1 MNIQG
6 GGLSFDISGTNK
18 QLISVLNESKKAIQ
32 EFQGAA
38 VLGGKQMDGAFTRA
52 AQAIDKAFAQIDV
65 VVDTNKA
72 AIAELEAEYK
82 RLGVEASKAL
92 SAGHKEEAAAL
103 QTKQAQLREEITLR
117 QTVIDEAGKQADALL
132 REEQQLRKA
141 EEAARNNANAQTSLR
156 TQLRNVREQLGQME
170 EAGLRGTETFR
181 KLQQEARRLAN
192 AIGDAQTQARIF
204 SHDNAGLQGMIAG
217 LSGVAGAFST
227 AQGAVALFAG
237 ENENLQKIMLKVQ
250 ALMSITMGLQQVAN
264 ALNKDSA
271 FMLVTVAKAKEMLA
285 AANLKLA
292 GALGIS
298 TVAAQALM
306 ATLTLGLSAA
316 ITGIIYI
323 ISKLNSKQAEAKKAA
338 DEFNKKVAE
347 AAGKPIA
354 AYRALQAEWIQ
365 LTDNLKDREKWVQ
378 DNADKFND
386 LGYKVRNAK
395 EAEDLLIKNSAK
407 FVEAC
412 ILKAKALAAQNLAAE
427 KYQEIIKK
435 QAEIDAMPD
444 TVSQFVQTSS
454 GQYGGVTGYYIE
466 VANSAKARA
475 KQELTEMQDAAKTL
489 IEQQTQFTAQEQAIL
504 AQIGN
509 QAGQVVEGS
518 VAAAE
523 KELQRLRGL
532 YNDAATDA
540 ERSKLARQI
549 AAQQKEVDRLSL
561 KTSSGGSGGSGGN
574 GNNKDPFAEQLA
586 QRKTL
591 YEKYLKWITSSDETV
606 RNAAASEFAPLLK
619 EGSSYLQYL
628 ENQRAAIEAK
638 TAKTATDLKNLTTLN
653 NEIANA
659 TRESVISA
667 FDTQLQQELAQC
679 KTISE
684 MLATI
689 ERRRSELAGDN
700 SDVDNAKAEIL
711 NTAEADTRQQ
721 AKEETKAL
729 LQEYAGYLQEKI
741 DFEESYARNKE
752 LLTRRAAEASTEAER
767 RVAEAA
773 LAALEAKREEYAKRS
788 GNEQYDAL
796 LEEYQT
802 YQQQETAI
810 LERYAAQ
817 RALAEQQGNADM
829 IAAINTKQQTELSK
843 LAAQRLMASESWGQ
857 LFGDISRLST
867 TTINRLLND
876 INSRKINFSA
886 QFNPSDL
893 KAIND
898 QLQKAK
904 NELQTRNPFLALR
917 QSLSEL
923 RAAMKA
929 EKLLDSDDPFVKSL
943 EEKKKQYADYTDA
956 INISDA
962 TLAGSAK
969 QAFADYTDA
978 INISDAT
985 LAGSAKQAFADLLAE
1000 GSSYVDMLRRKI
1012 DTLNGLKIKGEL
1024 TIEGQK
1030 QLDILNAA
1038 LNKEQGTAKSVG
1050 AAFKEHFA
1058 DIGSSISFVS
1068 SCFGSV
1074 VSGIKKMGISM
1085 DEETE
1090 AILGDIGGMLDG
1102 ASQLSQGIATAN
1114 PLGIIQGSIGFLSS
1128 AFSLF
1133 NSRDRK
1139 AEKSIKKHEE
1149 AVTRLG
1155 RAYTALE
1162 HAVDNALG
1170 ETVYQNQNALIANL
1184 RQQQNEIY
1192 GMINDEKSKK
1202 HTDWGKVEEYQERI
1216 ADANRQ
1222 IEDIISEITKSITQT
1237 SAGELAN
1244 QLKDALMDAFE
1255 SGEDA
1260 AKAFGDIANDV
1271 LKNAVANALKL
1282 QFLEKP
1288 LQQAIK
1294 QLQKDMGFDEEGNGS
1309 FDGLTPEEQARF
1321 KEAVAAA
1328 GANFKNA
1335 MEMYKDLFAELD
1347 DSDPTSLSGAIKGA
1361 SQESIDLLAGQTNA
1375 VRQNQVV
1382 SIEIFRQQLTRLTSM
1397 DNRLGNIAASLLSI
1411 LSRLGIDDEEDLRS
1425 QGITD

>member
-6 GGLSFDISGTNK
+6 GGLSFEISGTNK
-18 QLISVLNESKKAIQ
+18 QLLSVLNESKKAIQ

-52 AQAIDKAFAQIDV
+52 AQAIDKAFANIDV
-65 VVDTNKA
+65 IVDTNKA
-72 AIAELEAEYK
+72 AITELENEYK
-82 RLGVEASKAL
+82 RLGAEASKAL

-141 EEAARNNANAQTSLR
+141 QEAAKNNATAQQSLR

-170 EAGLRGTETFR
+170 EAGLCGTETFR
-181 KLQQEARRLAN
+181 QLQKEAGRLAN

-217 LSGVAGAFST
+217 LSGVAGAFSA

-271 FMLVTVAKAKEMLA
+271 FMLTTVAKAKELLA

-306 ATLTLGLSAA
+306 ATLTLGLSVA
-316 ITGIIYI
+316 ITAVIAIIA
-323 ISKLNSKQAEAKKAA
+323 KLNSKQAEAKKAA

-354 AYRALQAEWIQ
+354 AYRALQAEWLS
-365 LTDNLKDREKWVQ
+365 LTGSLKDREKWVQ
-378 DNADKFND
+378 DNADKFSD

-395 EAEDLLIKNSAK
+395 EAEDLLIKNSGK

-412 ILKAKALAAQNLAAE
+412 IMKAKALAAQNLAAE

-466 VANSAKARA
+466 VANQAKAQARKELEDLQGEA
-475 KQELTEMQDAAKTL
+475 KKL
-489 IEQQTQFTAQEQAIL
+489 IEQQTKFTAEEQGIL

-540 ERSKLARQI
+540 ERSNLAKQI
-549 AAQQKEVDRLSL
+549 ATQQAEVERLSL
-561 KTSSGGSGGSGGN
+561 KTTSGGGGSN
-574 GNNKDPFAEQLA
+574 KEKDPFAEMLA
-586 QRKTL
+586 TRKGL

-619 EGSSYLQYL
+619 EGSSYLDYL
-628 ENQRAAIEAK
+628 EKQRAAIEAK
-638 TAKTATDLKNLTTLN
+638 ATKTAADLKNLTTLN
-653 NEIANA
+653 NEIANV

-667 FDTQLQQELAQC
+667 FDAQLQQELAQC
-679 KTISE
+679 KTLSE

-689 ERRRSELAGDN
+689 ERRRSELSGDN

-711 NTAEADTRQQ
+711 TAAENDAKEQ

-729 LQEYAGYLQEKI
+729 LNEYAAYLQEKI
-741 DFEESYARNKE
+741 DFEESYARNRE
-752 LLTRRAAEASTEAER
+752 LLTRRAAEATTDAER
-767 RVAEAA
+767 QVVEAA
-773 LAALEAKREEYAKRS
+773 LAALEAKRAEYNKRS
-788 GNEQYDAL
+788 GNEQYDTL
-796 LEEYQT
+796 LQEYQT

-810 LERYAAQ
+810 LEKYAAQ
-817 RALAEQQGNADM
+817 RALAEQQGNAAM
-829 IAAINTKQQTELSK
+829 IAQINAKQQTELSK

-857 LFGDISRLST
+857 LFSDISRLST

-876 INSRKINFSA
+876 INSRKVNLSA
-886 QFNPSDL
+886 EFNPADL

-929 EKLLDSDDPFVKSL
+929 DKLLDSDDPFVKSL

-956 INISDA
+956 INSSDT
-962 TLAGSAK
+962 TLAGAAK
-969 QAFADYTDA
+969 E
-978 INISDAT
+978 
-985 LAGSAKQAFADLLAE
+985 AFADLLAE

-1012 DTLNGLKIKGEL
+1012 ATLNGLKIKGEL
-1024 TIEGQK
+1024 TIEGQE

-1050 AAFKEHFA
+1050 AAIKENFA
-1058 DIGSSISFVS
+1058 DLGSSLTFVS

-1074 VSGIKKMGISM
+1074 VSGIKKMGLSM

-1090 AILGDIGGMLDG
+1090 TILNDIGGMLDG
-1102 ASQLSQGIATAN
+1102 ASQIATGIATAN
-1114 PLGIIQGSIGFLSS
+1114 PLSIIQGSIGFLSS
-1128 AFSLF
+1128 AFDLF

-1139 AEKSIKKHEE
+1139 AERSIKKHEE

-1170 ETVYQNQNALIANL
+1170 ETVYQNQSALIANL

-1222 IEDIISEITKSITQT
+1222 IQDIISEITKSITQT

-1244 QLKDALMDAFE
+1244 QLKDALMEAFE

-1260 AKAFGDIANDV
+1260 AKAFGDIANQV
-1271 LKNAVANALKL
+1271 LRNAVANALKL

-1288 LQQAIK
+1288 LQNAIK

-1321 KEAVAAA
+1321 KAAVAAA

-1335 MEMYKDLFAELD
+1335 MDMYKDLFAELD

-1382 SIEIFRQQLTRLTSM
+1382 SIEIFRQQLSRLTSM
-1397 DNRLGNIAASLLSI
+1397 DNRLGHIAGTLLSI
-1411 LSRLGIDDEEDLRS
+1411 LSRLGIDEGDDLRS

>member
-6 GGLSFDISGTNK
+6 GGLSFDISGNNK

-141 EEAARNNANAQTSLR
+141 EEAARNNANAQISLR

-170 EAGLRGTETFR
+170 EAGLRGTDTFR
-181 KLQQEARRLAN
+181 KLQQEAGRLAN

-271 FMLVTVAKAKEMLA
+271 FMLVTVAKAKELLSA
-285 AANLKLA
+285 ATNRLTV
-292 GALGIS
+292 ALGGS
-298 TVAAQALM
+298 VVAAKALM
-306 ATLTLGLSAA
+306 ATLTFGLSVAITAA
-316 ITGIIYI
+316 IYLWDKYS
-323 ISKLNSKQAEAKKAA
+323 SKAKDATKANEEAKKVFDEYHKSTASKSADLVGKYQRLRDEYNNLKSAA
-338 DEFNKKVAE
+338 EK
-347 AAGKPIA
+347 
-354 AYRALQAEWIQ
+354 QEWIKNNASEFDSLSLSVNN
-365 LTDNLKDREKWVQ
+365 LTDA
-378 DNADKFND
+378 DNVF
-386 LGYKVRNAK
+386 
-395 EAEDLLIKNSAK
+395 IKNTKSVVKAL
-407 FVEAC
+407 E
-412 ILKAKALAAQNLAAE
+412 LRAKALALQELQMKAYEQYYQRIIAADQSVAGGGFYT
-427 KYQEIIKK
+427 KVGNIIKQGTQDQK
-435 QAEIDAMPD
+435 DLVAAMKAAGAVSASGDAYNKDNEWYTMSGGDFKLTQKAIDAINAYRVSQARSTNQRIHSEAQAELDK
-444 TVSQFVQTSS
+444 TV
-454 GQYGGVTGYYIE
+454 GYTRQQI
-466 VANSAKARA
+466 A
-475 KQELTEMQDAAKTL
+475 LT
-489 IEQQTQFTAQEQAIL
+489 
-504 AQIGN
+504 
-509 QAGQVVEGS
+509 
-518 VAAAE
+518 E
-523 KELQRLRGL
+523 KELKELDILR
-532 YNDAATDA
+532 T
-540 ERSKLARQI
+540 K
-549 AAQQKEVDRLSL
+549 
-561 KTSSGGSGGSGGN
+561 GSNKPNGN
-574 GNNKDPFAEQLA
+574 GSSAGSSSKNEKDPFAEQLA
-586 QRKTL
+586 TRKGL

-638 TAKTATDLKNLTTLN
+638 TTKTAADLKNLTTLN

-689 ERRRSELAGDN
+689 ERRRSELSGDN

-741 DFEESYARNKE
+741 DFEESYARKKE
-752 LLTRRAAEASTEAER
+752 LLSRQAAESATDAER
-767 RVAEAA
+767 QVAEAA
-773 LAALEAKREEYAKRS
+773 LAALEKKREEYSKRS
-788 GNEQYDAL
+788 GSEQYDTL
-796 LEEYQT
+796 LEEYKT
-802 YQQQETAI
+802 YQEQETAI
-810 LERYAAQ
+810 LEKYAAQ
-817 RALAEQQGNADM
+817 RALAEQQGNASM
-829 IAAINTKQQTELSK
+829 IAQINAKQQSELSK

-857 LFGDISRLST
+857 LFSDISRLST

-876 INSRKINFSA
+876 INSRKINLSA
-886 QFNPSDL
+886 EFNPADL

-904 NELQTRNPFLALR
+904 NELATRNPFLALR

-956 INISDA
+956 INSSGT
-962 TLAGSAK
+962 TLAGAAK
-969 QAFADYTDA
+969 EAY
-978 INISDAT
+978 
-985 LAGSAKQAFADLLAE
+985 ADLLAE
-1000 GSSYVDMLRRKI
+1000 GSSYVDMLRKKI
-1012 DTLNGLKIKGEL
+1012 ATLNGLKIKGEL
-1024 TIEGQK
+1024 TIEGQE

-1038 LNKEQGTAKSVG
+1038 LNKETGVAKSVG
-1050 AAFKEHFA
+1050 AGFKEAFG
-1058 DIGSSISFVS
+1058 DLGSSLTFLS

-1074 VSGIKKMGISM
+1074 TNGIKKMGISM

-1102 ASQLSQGIATAN
+1102 VSQIATGIATAN
-1114 PLGIIQGSIGFLSS
+1114 PLSIIQGSIGFLSS
-1128 AFSLF
+1128 AFDLF

-1162 HAVDNALG
+1162 HAVDKSLG
-1170 ETVYQNQNALIANL
+1170 ETVYQNQSALIQNL
-1184 RQQQNEIY
+1184 RQQQNEIQ
-1192 GMINDEKSKK
+1192 GMINDEISKK
-1202 HTDWGKVEEYQERI
+1202 KPDWGRVEEFQERY
-1216 ADANRQ
+1216 AEAGRQ
-1222 IEDIISEITKSITQT
+1222 IEDIIAEITESITQT
-1237 SAGELAN
+1237 SAGDLAN
-1244 QLKDALMDAFE
+1244 ELKDALIEAFE

-1260 AKAFGDIANDV
+1260 AKVFGDVADNV
-1271 LKNAVANALKL
+1271 LKNAVSNALKL
-1282 QFLEKP
+1282 QFLEEP
-1288 LQQAIK
+1288 LQNAIK
-1294 QLQKDMGFDEEGNGS
+1294 QLQKDMGFDAEGNGS
-1309 FDGLTPEEQARF
+1309 FDGLTQAEQDRF
-1321 KEAVAAA
+1321 KAAVAAA
-1328 GANFKNA
+1328 GQNFKAA
-1335 MEMYKDLFAELD
+1335 MDMYKDLFAELD
-1347 DSDPTSLSGAIKGA
+1347 ESDPTSLSGAIKGA

-1375 VRQNQVV
+1375 VRQNQVIA
-1382 SIEIFRQQLTRLTSM
+1382 IEIFRQQLIHLSSM
-1397 DNRLGNIAASLLSI
+1397 DNRLGNIAGSLLSI
-1411 LSRLGIDDEEDLRS
+1411 LNRLGIDDGDDLRS

>member
-181 KLQQEARRLAN
+181 KLQQEAGRLAN
-192 AIGDAQTQARIF
+192 AIGNAQTQARIF

-454 GQYGGVTGYYIE
+454 GQYGYYIE

-917 QSLSEL
+917 QSLSEF

-956 INISDA
+956 INS
-962 TLAGSAK
+962 
-969 QAFADYTDA
+969 
-978 INISDAT
+978 SDAT

-1155 RAYTALE
+1155 RAYTELE

-1282 QFLEKP
+1282 QFLEEP

>member
-6 GGLSFDISGTNK
+6 GGLSFEISGTNK
-18 QLISVLNESKKAIQ
+18 QLLSVLNESKKAIQ

-38 VLGGKQMDGAFTRA
+38 VLGGKEMDGAFNRA
-52 AQAIDKAFAQIDV
+52 AQAIDKAFANIDV
-65 VVDTNKA
+65 IVDTNKA
-72 AIAELEAEYK
+72 AIRELEDEYK

-92 SAGHKEEAAAL
+92 SAGNKEEATAL
-103 QTKQAQLREEITLR
+103 QAKQAQIREEINLR
-117 QTVIDEAGKQADALL
+117 QQVIDETGKQADALL
-132 REEQQLRKA
+132 REEQQLKKA
-141 EEAARNNANAQTSLR
+141 QQAAEQNANAHTSLR
-156 TQLRNVREQLGQME
+156 MQLRNVREQLAQME
-170 EAGLRGTETFR
+170 EAGLRGTDTFK
-181 KLQQEARRLAN
+181 KLQQEAGRLAD

-217 LSGVAGAFST
+217 LSGVAGAFSA

-271 FMLVTVAKAKEMLA
+271 FMLVTVAKAKEFLA
-285 AANLKLA
+285 VATNKLSV
-292 GALGIS
+292 ALGIS
-298 TVAAQALM
+298 TVAAKALM
-306 ATLTLGLSAA
+306 ATLTLGLSVAITAA
-316 ITGIIYI
+316 IALWDKFSGSTKEAAKSTEAARKMFDDYHKTMAGKSADLVGKYAKLRDEY
-323 ISKLNSKQAEAKKAA
+323 SKLKTASEKQQWIKDNAT
-338 DEFNKKVAE
+338 EFDNLGLSVNN
-347 AAGKPIA
+347 
-354 AYRALQAEWIQ
+354 
-365 LTDNLKDREKWVQ
+365 LTDADRVFVSNTKNV
-378 DNADKFND
+378 
-386 LGYKVRNAK
+386 
-395 EAEDLLIKNSAK
+395 IKAL
-407 FVEAC
+407 E
-412 ILKAKALAAQNLAAE
+412 LRAKALALQELQMKAYEEYYNQVINADQTVAGGGYYHHFKAGTYSTDAYGNLPDEWKKAGVTMEEAGYE
-427 KYQEIIKK
+427 WGGGQSGMGFLKPTQTAIDKINAYRIK
-435 QAEIDAMPD
+435 QARSTNQRIHSEAKAELDK
-444 TVSQFVQTSS
+444 T
-454 GQYGGVTGYYIE
+454 TGYVE
-466 VANSAKARA
+466 REL
-475 KQELTEMQDAAKTL
+475 ELTEQKLKTL
-489 IEQQTQFTAQEQAIL
+489 
-504 AQIGN
+504 N
-509 QAGQVVEGS
+509 V
-518 VAAAE
+518 
-523 KELQRLRGL
+523 LR
-532 YNDAATDA
+532 A
-540 ERSKLARQI
+540 
-549 AAQQKEVDRLSL
+549 
-561 KTSSGGSGGSGGN
+561 GGN
-574 GNNKDPFAEQLA
+574 NTPPKNPPSHDKKETDEYAEQL
-586 QRKTL
+586 QTRKGL

-606 RNAAASEFAPLLK
+606 RNAAASELAPLLA
-619 EGSSYLQYL
+619 EGSSYLDYL
-628 ENQRAAIEAK
+628 ERQRDAISTKTSK
-638 TAKTATDLKNLTTLN
+638 TAADLRNLTTLN

-667 FDTQLQQELAQC
+667 FDAQLQQELAQC
-679 KTISE
+679 KTIGE

-689 ERRRSELAGDN
+689 ERRRSELSGDN

-711 NTAEADTRQQ
+711 NTAEADTKEQARQ
-721 AKEETKAL
+721 ETKAL
-729 LQEYAGYLQEKI
+729 LNEYAAYLQEKI

-752 LLTRRAAEASTEAER
+752 LLTRRAAQASTDAER

-810 LERYAAQ
+810 LEKYAAQ

-929 EKLLDSDDPFVKSL
+929 ERLLDSDDPFVKSL

-956 INISDA
+956 INSSDA
-962 TLAGSAK
+962 TLAGA
-969 QAFADYTDA
+969 
-978 INISDAT
+978 
-985 LAGSAKQAFADLLAE
+985 AKQAFADLLAE

-1012 DTLNGLKIKGEL
+1012 ATLNGLKIKGEL

>member
-6 GGLSFDISGTNK
+6 GGLSFEISGTNK
-18 QLISVLNESKKAIQ
+18 QLLSVLNESKKAIQ

-52 AQAIDKAFAQIDV
+52 AQAIDKAFANIDII
-65 VVDTNKA
+65 VDTNKA
-72 AIAELEAEYK
+72 AITELEAEYQ
-82 RLGVEASKAL
+82 RLGAEASKAL
-92 SAGHKEEAAAL
+92 TAGQKEEAAAF
-103 QTKQAQLREEITLR
+103 QTKQAQIREEITLR
-117 QTVIDEAGKQADALL
+117 QQVIDEAAKQADALL
-132 REEQQLRKA
+132 IEEQQLKKTQQAA
-141 EEAARNNANAQTSLR
+141 EQNATAQSSLR
-156 TQLRNVREQLGQME
+156 MQLRNVREQLAQME
-170 EAGLRGTETFR
+170 QAGLRGTDTF
-181 KLQQEARRLAN
+181 KQLQREAGRLAD

-204 SHDNAGLQGMIAG
+204 SHDNAGLQGMISG
-217 LSGVAGAFST
+217 LSGVAGAFSA
-227 AQGAVALFAG
+227 AQGAVALFVG

-271 FMLVTVAKAKEMLA
+271 FMLVTVAKAKELLA
-285 AANLKLA
+285 AANVKLA
-292 GALGIS
+292 TALGIS

-306 ATLTLGLSAA
+306 ATLTLGLSVA
-316 ITGIIYI
+316 ITAVIAI

-338 DEFNKKVAE
+338 DEFNKKVSE

-354 AYRALQAEWIQ
+354 AYRALQTEWIS
-365 LTDNLKDREKWVQ
+365 LTNSLKDREKWVQ
-378 DNADKFND
+378 DNAGRFEE
-386 LGYKVRNAK
+386 LGFKVRSAK
-395 EAEDLLIKNSAK
+395 DAEDILINNSQK

-427 KYQEIIKK
+427 KYQDIIKK

-444 TVSQFVQTSS
+444 TVSQYIQTSS
-454 GQYGGVTGYYIE
+454 FGTGYYIE
-466 VANSAKARA
+466 VANTAKAKAR
-475 KQELTEMQDAAKTL
+475 KELADMQTAANSL
-489 IEQQTQFTAQEQAIL
+489 VEQQVKFTSEEQAIL

-532 YNDAATDA
+532 YNDAATDT
-540 ERSKLARQI
+540 ERRNLAIQI
-549 AAQQKEVDRLSL
+549 AAQQAEVDRLSL
-561 KTSSGGSGGSGGN
+561 KTPSSGNKGGGAN
-574 GNNKDPFAEQLA
+574 NNKDPFAEMLA
-586 QRKTL
+586 TRKGL
-591 YEKYLKWITSSDETV
+591 YEKYLKWITSSDEIV

-619 EGSSYLQYL
+619 EGTSYLDYL
-628 ENQRAAIEAK
+628 ERQRDAIASKTNK
-638 TAKTATDLKNLTTLN
+638 TAADLKNLTTLN
-653 NEIANA
+653 NEIADV

-679 KTISE
+679 KTLSE

-689 ERRRSELAGDN
+689 ESRRSELAGDN
-700 SDVDNAKAEIL
+700 SDLDKAKAEIL
-711 NTAEADTRQQ
+711 NTAEADAKQQ

-729 LQEYAGYLQEKI
+729 LSEYAGYLQEKI

-752 LLTRRAAEASTEAER
+752 LLTRRAAEAATEAER
-767 RVAEAA
+767 KVAETA

-788 GNEQYDAL
+788 GSEQYDAL
-796 LEEYQT
+796 LQEYQT

-810 LERYAAQ
+810 LEKYAAQ
-817 RALAEQQGNADM
+817 RALAEQQGNAGM
-829 IAAINTKQQTELSK
+829 IAQINAKQQSELSK

-857 LFGDISRLST
+857 LFSDISRLST

-876 INSRKINFSA
+876 INSRKINLSA
-886 QFNPSDL
+886 EFNPADL

-898 QLQKAK
+898 QLEKAK

-929 EKLLDSDDPFVKSL
+929 DKLLDSDDPFVKSL
-943 EEKKKQYADYTDA
+943 EEKKRQYAEYTDA
-956 INISDA
+956 INSSDA
-962 TLAGSAK
+962 TLAGA
-969 QAFADYTDA
+969 
-978 INISDAT
+978 
-985 LAGSAKQAFADLLAE
+985 AKQAFADLLKE

-1012 DTLNGLKIKGEL
+1012 ATLNGLKIKGEL
-1024 TIEGQK
+1024 TIEGQE

-1038 LNKEQGTAKSVG
+1038 LNKEQNTAKSVG
-1050 AAFKEHFA
+1050 QALKDTFA
-1058 DIGSSISFVS
+1058 DVGSSITFVKG
-1068 SCFGSV
+1068 CFDSV
-1074 VSGIKKMGISM
+1074 VSGMKKMGITM

-1090 AILGDIGGMLDG
+1090 VILNDLGGMMDG
-1102 ASQLSQGIATAN
+1102 ASQVATGIATGN

-1128 AFSLF
+1128 AFDLF

-1184 RQQQNEIY
+1184 RQQQNEIR
-1192 GMINDEKSKK
+1192 GMIIDEQSKK
-1202 HTDWGKVEEYQERI
+1202 HTDWGRIEGYQERI
-1216 ADANRQ
+1216 AEADRQ
-1222 IEDIISEITKSITQT
+1222 IQDIIADITKSITQT
-1237 SAGELAN
+1237 TGKEAAG
-1244 QLKDALMDAFE
+1244 QLMDAVVE
-1255 SGEDA
+1255 SCAGGEDA
-1260 AKAFGDIANDV
+1260 LKSLHKVYEDVANDIM
-1271 LKNAVANALKL
+1271 KKAVANALKL

-1288 LQQAIK
+1288 LQNAIK

-1309 FDGLTPEEQARF
+1309 FDGLSPEEQARF
-1321 KEAVAAA
+1321 KAAVAAA
-1328 GANFKNA
+1328 GANFKAA
-1335 MEMYKDLFAELD
+1335 MNVYKDLFSELD
-1347 DSDPTSLSGAIKGA
+1347 DSDPTTLSGAIKGA

-1397 DNRLGNIAASLLSI
+1397 DNRLGNIAATLLSI
-1411 LSRLGIDDEEDLRS
+1411 LNRLGIDDGDDLRS

>member
-132 REEQQLRKA
+132 REEQQSRKA

-181 KLQQEARRLAN
+181 KLQQEAGRLAN
-192 AIGDAQTQARIF
+192 AIGNAQTQARIF

-444 TVSQFVQTSS
+444 TVSQFLQTSS
-454 GQYGGVTGYYIE
+454 GQYGYYIE

-956 INISDA
+956 INS
-962 TLAGSAK
+962 
-969 QAFADYTDA
+969 
-978 INISDAT
+978 SDAT

-1155 RAYTALE
+1155 RAYTELE

>member
-6 GGLSFDISGTNK
+6 GGLSFDISGNNK

-141 EEAARNNANAQTSLR
+141 EEAARNNANAQISLR

-170 EAGLRGTETFR
+170 EAGLRGTDTFR
-181 KLQQEARRLAN
+181 KLQQEAGRLAN

-271 FMLVTVAKAKEMLA
+271 FMLVTVAKAKELLSA
-285 AANLKLA
+285 ATNRLTV
-292 GALGIS
+292 ALGGS
-298 TVAAQALM
+298 VVAAKALM
-306 ATLTLGLSAA
+306 ATLTFGLSVAITAA
-316 ITGIIYI
+316 IYLWDKYS
-323 ISKLNSKQAEAKKAA
+323 SKAKDATKANEEAKKVFDEYHKSTASKSADLVGKYQRLRDEYNNLKSAA
-338 DEFNKKVAE
+338 EK
-347 AAGKPIA
+347 
-354 AYRALQAEWIQ
+354 QEWIKNNASEFDSLSLSVNN
-365 LTDNLKDREKWVQ
+365 LTDA
-378 DNADKFND
+378 DNVF
-386 LGYKVRNAK
+386 
-395 EAEDLLIKNSAK
+395 IKNTKSVVKAL
-407 FVEAC
+407 E
-412 ILKAKALAAQNLAAE
+412 LRAKALALQELQMKAYEQYYQRIIAADQSVAGGGFYT
-427 KYQEIIKK
+427 KVGNIIKQGTQDQK
-435 QAEIDAMPD
+435 DLVAAMKAAGAVSASGDAYNKDNEWYTMSGGDFKLTQKAIDAINAYRVSQARSTNQRIHSEAQAELDK
-444 TVSQFVQTSS
+444 TV
-454 GQYGGVTGYYIE
+454 GYTRQQI
-466 VANSAKARA
+466 A
-475 KQELTEMQDAAKTL
+475 LT
-489 IEQQTQFTAQEQAIL
+489 
-504 AQIGN
+504 
-509 QAGQVVEGS
+509 
-518 VAAAE
+518 E
-523 KELQRLRGL
+523 KELKELDILR
-532 YNDAATDA
+532 T
-540 ERSKLARQI
+540 K
-549 AAQQKEVDRLSL
+549 
-561 KTSSGGSGGSGGN
+561 GSNKPNGN
-574 GNNKDPFAEQLA
+574 GSSAGSSSKNEKDPFAEQLA
-586 QRKTL
+586 TRKGL

-638 TAKTATDLKNLTTLN
+638 TTKTAADLKNLTTLN

-689 ERRRSELAGDN
+689 ERRRSELSGDN

-741 DFEESYARNKE
+741 DFEESYARKKE
-752 LLTRRAAEASTEAER
+752 LLSRQAAESATDAER
-767 RVAEAA
+767 QVAEAA
-773 LAALEAKREEYAKRS
+773 LAALEKKREEYSKRS
-788 GNEQYDAL
+788 GSEQYDTL
-796 LEEYQT
+796 LEEYKT
-802 YQQQETAI
+802 YQEQETAI
-810 LERYAAQ
+810 LEKYAAQ
-817 RALAEQQGNADM
+817 RALAEQQGNASM
-829 IAAINTKQQTELSK
+829 IAQINAKQQSELSK

-857 LFGDISRLST
+857 LFSDISRLST

-876 INSRKINFSA
+876 INSRKINLSA
-886 QFNPSDL
+886 EFNPADL

-904 NELQTRNPFLALR
+904 NELATRNPFLALR

-956 INISDA
+956 INSSGT
-962 TLAGSAK
+962 TLAGAAK
-969 QAFADYTDA
+969 EAY
-978 INISDAT
+978 
-985 LAGSAKQAFADLLAE
+985 ADLLAE
-1000 GSSYVDMLRRKI
+1000 GSSYVDMLRKKI
-1012 DTLNGLKIKGEL
+1012 ATLNGLKIKGEL
-1024 TIEGQK
+1024 TIEGQE

-1038 LNKEQGTAKSVG
+1038 LNKETGVAKSVG
-1050 AAFKEHFA
+1050 AGFKEAFG
-1058 DIGSSISFVS
+1058 DLGSSLTFLS

-1074 VSGIKKMGISM
+1074 TNGIKKMGISM

-1102 ASQLSQGIATAN
+1102 ASQIATGIATAN
-1114 PLGIIQGSIGFLSS
+1114 PLSIIQGSIGFLSS
-1128 AFSLF
+1128 AFDLF

-1162 HAVDNALG
+1162 HAVDKALG
-1170 ETVYQNQNALIANL
+1170 ETVYQNQSALIQNL
-1184 RQQQNEIY
+1184 RQQQNEIQ
-1192 GMINDEKSKK
+1192 GMINDEISKK
-1202 HTDWGKVEEYQERI
+1202 KPDWGRVEEFQERY
-1216 ADANRQ
+1216 AEAGRQ
-1222 IEDIISEITKSITQT
+1222 IEDIIAEITKSITQT
-1237 SAGELAN
+1237 SAGDLAN
-1244 QLKDALMDAFE
+1244 ELKDALIEAFE

-1260 AKAFGDIANDV
+1260 AKVFGDVADNV
-1271 LKNAVANALKL
+1271 LKNAVSNALKL

-1288 LQQAIK
+1288 LRNAIK
-1294 QLQKDMGFDEEGNGS
+1294 QLQKDMGFDAEGNGS
-1309 FDGLTPEEQARF
+1309 FDGLTQAEQDRF
-1321 KEAVAAA
+1321 KAAVAAA
-1328 GANFKNA
+1328 GQNFKAA
-1335 MEMYKDLFAELD
+1335 MDMYKDLFAELD
-1347 DSDPTSLSGAIKGA
+1347 ESDPTSLSGAIKGA

-1375 VRQNQVV
+1375 VRQNQVIA
-1382 SIEIFRQQLTRLTSM
+1382 IEIFRQQLIHLSSM
-1397 DNRLGNIAASLLSI
+1397 DNRLGNIAGSLLSI
-1411 LSRLGIDDEEDLRS
+1411 LNRLGIDDGDDLRS

>member
-6 GGLSFDISGTNK
+6 GGLSFDISGNNK

-141 EEAARNNANAQTSLR
+141 EEAARNNANAQISLR

-170 EAGLRGTETFR
+170 EAGLRGTDTFR
-181 KLQQEARRLAN
+181 KLQQEAGRLAN

-250 ALMSITMGLQQVAN
+250 AFMSITMGLQQVAN

-271 FMLVTVAKAKEMLA
+271 FMLVTVAKAKELLSA
-285 AANLKLA
+285 ATNRLTV
-292 GALGIS
+292 ALGGS
-298 TVAAQALM
+298 VVAAKALM
-306 ATLTLGLSAA
+306 ATLTFGLSVAITAA
-316 ITGIIYI
+316 IYLWDKYS
-323 ISKLNSKQAEAKKAA
+323 SKAKDATKANEEAKKVFDEYHKSTASKSADLVGKYQRLRDEYNNLKSAA
-338 DEFNKKVAE
+338 EK
-347 AAGKPIA
+347 
-354 AYRALQAEWIQ
+354 QEWIKNNASEFDSLSLSVNN
-365 LTDNLKDREKWVQ
+365 LTDA
-378 DNADKFND
+378 DNVF
-386 LGYKVRNAK
+386 
-395 EAEDLLIKNSAK
+395 IKNTKSVVKAL
-407 FVEAC
+407 E
-412 ILKAKALAAQNLAAE
+412 LRAKALALQELQMKAYEQYYQRIIAADQSVAGGGFYT
-427 KYQEIIKK
+427 KVGNIIKQGTQDQK
-435 QAEIDAMPD
+435 DLVAAMKAAGAVSASGDAYNKDNEWYTMSGGDFKLTQKAIDAINAYRVSQARSTNQRIHSEAQAELDK
-444 TVSQFVQTSS
+444 TV
-454 GQYGGVTGYYIE
+454 GYTRQQI
-466 VANSAKARA
+466 A
-475 KQELTEMQDAAKTL
+475 LT
-489 IEQQTQFTAQEQAIL
+489 
-504 AQIGN
+504 
-509 QAGQVVEGS
+509 
-518 VAAAE
+518 E
-523 KELQRLRGL
+523 KELKELDILR
-532 YNDAATDA
+532 T
-540 ERSKLARQI
+540 K
-549 AAQQKEVDRLSL
+549 
-561 KTSSGGSGGSGGN
+561 GSNKPNGN
-574 GNNKDPFAEQLA
+574 GSSAGSSSKNEKDPFAEQLA
-586 QRKTL
+586 TRKGL

-638 TAKTATDLKNLTTLN
+638 TTKTAADLKNLTTLN

-689 ERRRSELAGDN
+689 ERRRSELSGDN

-741 DFEESYARNKE
+741 DFEESYARKKE
-752 LLTRRAAEASTEAER
+752 LLSRQAAESATDAER
-767 RVAEAA
+767 QVAEAA
-773 LAALEAKREEYAKRS
+773 LAALEKKREEYSKRS
-788 GNEQYDAL
+788 GSEQYDTL
-796 LEEYQT
+796 LEEYKT
-802 YQQQETAI
+802 YQEQETAI
-810 LERYAAQ
+810 LEKYAAQ
-817 RALAEQQGNADM
+817 RALAEQQGNASM
-829 IAAINTKQQTELSK
+829 IAQINAKQQSELSK

-857 LFGDISRLST
+857 LFSDISRLST

-876 INSRKINFSA
+876 INSRKINLSA
-886 QFNPSDL
+886 EFNPADL

-904 NELQTRNPFLALR
+904 NELATRNPFLAFR

-956 INISDA
+956 INSSG
-962 TLAGSAK
+962 TTSAGAAK
-969 QAFADYTDA
+969 EAY
-978 INISDAT
+978 
-985 LAGSAKQAFADLLAE
+985 ADLLAE
-1000 GSSYVDMLRRKI
+1000 GSSYVDMLRKKI
-1012 DTLNGLKIKGEL
+1012 ATLNGLKIKGEL
-1024 TIEGQK
+1024 TIEGQE

-1038 LNKEQGTAKSVG
+1038 LNKETGVAKSVG
-1050 AAFKEHFA
+1050 AGFKEAFG
-1058 DIGSSISFVS
+1058 DLGSSLTFLS

-1074 VSGIKKMGISM
+1074 TNGIKKMGISM

-1102 ASQLSQGIATAN
+1102 ASQIATGIATAN
-1114 PLGIIQGSIGFLSS
+1114 PLSIIQGSIGFLSS
-1128 AFSLF
+1128 AFDLF

-1155 RAYTALE
+1155 RTYTALE

-1170 ETVYQNQNALIANL
+1170 ETVYQNQSALIQNL
-1184 RQQQNEIY
+1184 RQQQNEIQ
-1192 GMINDEKSKK
+1192 GMINDEISKK
-1202 HTDWGKVEEYQERI
+1202 KTDWGRVEEFQERYDE
-1216 ADANRQ
+1216 AGRQ
-1222 IEDIISEITKSITQT
+1222 IEDIIAEITESITQT
-1237 SAGELAN
+1237 SAGDLAN
-1244 QLKDALMDAFE
+1244 ELKDALIEAFE

-1260 AKAFGDIANDV
+1260 AKVFGDVADNV
-1271 LKNAVANALKL
+1271 LKNAVSNALKL
-1282 QFLEKP
+1282 QLLEKP
-1288 LQQAIK
+1288 LQNAIK
-1294 QLQKDMGFDEEGNGS
+1294 QLQKDMGFDEEGNGT

>member
-6 GGLSFDISGTNK
+6 GGLSFEISGTNK

-32 EFQGAA
+32 EFQGEA

-103 QTKQAQLREEITLR
+103 QTKQAQIREEITLR

-181 KLQQEARRLAN
+181 KLQQEAGRLAN

-292 GALGIS
+292 GALGFS

-306 ATLTLGLSAA
+306 AALTLGLSVA

-489 IEQQTQFTAQEQAIL
+489 IEQQNQFTAQEQAIL

-523 KELQRLRGL
+523 KELQRLKGL

-540 ERSKLARQI
+540 KRTDLARQI
-549 AAQQKEVDRLSL
+549 AAQQAEVDRLSY
-561 KTSSGGSGGSGGN
+561 KSGGGGN
-574 GNNKDPFAEQLA
+574 DKKEVDTYADMLA
-586 QRKTL
+586 KRKAL
-591 YEKYLKWITSSDETV
+591 YEKYLKGITSSDATV
-606 RNAAASEFAPLLK
+606 RAAAASEFAPLLQ
-619 EGSSYLQYL
+619 EGNSYLDYL
-628 ENQRAAIEAK
+628 ERQRTEIEAK
-638 TAKTATDLKNLTTLN
+638 AQKTAADLKNLSALN
-653 NEIANA
+653 NEIAN
-659 TRESVISA
+659 TTPESVISA
-667 FDTQLQQELAQC
+667 FDTQLQEELAKC

-684 MLATI
+684 MLALI
-689 ERRRSELAGDN
+689 EQKRGELAGDN

-741 DFEESYARNKE
+741 DFEESYARKKE
-752 LLTRRAAEASTEAER
+752 LLSRQAAESATDAER
-767 RVAEAA
+767 QVAEAA
-773 LAALEAKREEYAKRS
+773 LAALEKKREEYSKRS
-788 GNEQYDAL
+788 GSEQYDAL
-796 LEEYQT
+796 LEEYKT
-802 YQQQETAI
+802 YQEQETAI
-810 LERYAAQ
+810 LEKYAAQ
-817 RALAEQQGNADM
+817 RALAEQQGNASM
-829 IAAINTKQQTELSK
+829 IAQINAKQQSELSK

-857 LFGDISRLST
+857 LFSDISRLST

-876 INSRKINFSA
+876 INSRKINLSA
-886 QFNPSDL
+886 EFNPADL

-904 NELQTRNPFLALR
+904 NELATRNPFLALR

-956 INISDA
+956 INSSDT
-962 TLAGSAK
+962 TLAGAAK
-969 QAFADYTDA
+969 EAY
-978 INISDAT
+978 
-985 LAGSAKQAFADLLAE
+985 ADLLAE
-1000 GSSYVDMLRRKI
+1000 GSSYVDMLRKKI
-1012 DTLNGLKIKGEL
+1012 ATLNGLKIKGEL
-1024 TIEGQK
+1024 TIEGQE

-1038 LNKEQGTAKSVG
+1038 LNKETGVAKSVG
-1050 AAFKEHFA
+1050 AGFKEAFG
-1058 DIGSSISFVS
+1058 DLGSSLTFLS

-1074 VSGIKKMGISM
+1074 TNGIKKMGISM

-1102 ASQLSQGIATAN
+1102 ASQIATGIATAN
-1114 PLGIIQGSIGFLSS
+1114 PLSIIQGSIGFLSS
-1128 AFSLF
+1128 AFDLF

-1155 RAYTALE
+1155 RAYTALG
-1162 HAVDNALG
+1162 HAVDKALG
-1170 ETVYQNQNALIANL
+1170 ETVYQNQSALIQNL
-1184 RQQQNEIY
+1184 RQQQNEIQ
-1192 GMINDEKSKK
+1192 GMINDEISKK
-1202 HTDWGKVEEYQERI
+1202 ETDWGRVEEFQERY
-1216 ADANRQ
+1216 AEAGRQ
-1222 IEDIISEITKSITQT
+1222 IEDIIAEITKSITQT
-1237 SAGELAN
+1237 SAGDLAN
-1244 QLKDALMDAFE
+1244 ELKDALIEAFE

-1260 AKAFGDIANDV
+1260 AKVFGDVADNV
-1271 LKNAVANALKL
+1271 LKNAVSNALKL

-1288 LQQAIK
+1288 LQNAIK
-1294 QLQKDMGFDEEGNGS
+1294 QLQKDMGFDAEGNGS
-1309 FDGLTPEEQARF
+1309 FDGLTQAEQDRF
-1321 KEAVAAA
+1321 KAAVAAA
-1328 GANFKNA
+1328 GQNFKAA
-1335 MEMYKDLFAELD
+1335 MDMYKDLFAELED
-1347 DSDPTSLSGAIKGA
+1347 ESDPTSLSGAIKGA

-1375 VRQNQVV
+1375 VRQNQVIA
-1382 SIEIFRQQLTRLTSM
+1382 IEIFRQQLIHLSSM
-1397 DNRLGNIAASLLSI
+1397 DNRLGNIAGSLISI
-1411 LSRLGIDDEEDLRS
+1411 LNRLGIDDGDDLRS

>member
-6 GGLSFDISGTNK
+6 GGLSFDISGNNK

-141 EEAARNNANAQTSLR
+141 EEAARNNANAQISLR

-170 EAGLRGTETFR
+170 EAGLRGTDTFR
-181 KLQQEARRLAN
+181 KLQQEAGRLAN

-271 FMLVTVAKAKEMLA
+271 FMLVTVAKAKELLSA
-285 AANLKLA
+285 ATNRLTV
-292 GALGIS
+292 ALGGS
-298 TVAAQALM
+298 VVAAKALM
-306 ATLTLGLSAA
+306 ATLTFGLSVAITAA
-316 ITGIIYI
+316 IYLWDKYS
-323 ISKLNSKQAEAKKAA
+323 SKAKDATKANEEAKKVFDEYHKSTASKSADLVGKYQRLRDEYNNLKSAA
-338 DEFNKKVAE
+338 EK
-347 AAGKPIA
+347 
-354 AYRALQAEWIQ
+354 QEWIKNNASEFDSLSLSVNN
-365 LTDNLKDREKWVQ
+365 LTDA
-378 DNADKFND
+378 DNVF
-386 LGYKVRNAK
+386 
-395 EAEDLLIKNSAK
+395 IKNTKSVVKAL
-407 FVEAC
+407 E
-412 ILKAKALAAQNLAAE
+412 LRAKALALQELQMKAYEQYYQRIIAADQSVAGGGFYT
-427 KYQEIIKK
+427 KVGNIIKQGTQDQK
-435 QAEIDAMPD
+435 DLVAAMKAAGAVSASGDAYNKDNEWYTMSGGDFKLTQKAIDAINAYRVSQARSTNQRIHSEAQAELDK
-444 TVSQFVQTSS
+444 TV
-454 GQYGGVTGYYIE
+454 GYTRQQI
-466 VANSAKARA
+466 A
-475 KQELTEMQDAAKTL
+475 LT
-489 IEQQTQFTAQEQAIL
+489 
-504 AQIGN
+504 
-509 QAGQVVEGS
+509 
-518 VAAAE
+518 E
-523 KELQRLRGL
+523 KELKELDILR
-532 YNDAATDA
+532 T
-540 ERSKLARQI
+540 K
-549 AAQQKEVDRLSL
+549 
-561 KTSSGGSGGSGGN
+561 GSNKPNGN
-574 GNNKDPFAEQLA
+574 GSSAGSSSKNEKDPFAEQLA
-586 QRKTL
+586 TRKGL

-638 TAKTATDLKNLTTLN
+638 TTKTAADLKNLTTLN

-689 ERRRSELAGDN
+689 ERRRSELSGDN

-741 DFEESYARNKE
+741 DFEESYARKKE
-752 LLTRRAAEASTEAER
+752 LLSRQAAESATDAER
-767 RVAEAA
+767 QVAEAA
-773 LAALEAKREEYAKRS
+773 LAALEKKREEYSKRS
-788 GNEQYDAL
+788 GSEQYDTL
-796 LEEYQT
+796 LEEYKT
-802 YQQQETAI
+802 YQEQETAI
-810 LERYAAQ
+810 LEKYAAQ
-817 RALAEQQGNADM
+817 RALAEQQGNASM
-829 IAAINTKQQTELSK
+829 IAQINAKQQSELSK

-857 LFGDISRLST
+857 LFSDISRLST

-876 INSRKINFSA
+876 INSRKINLSA
-886 QFNPSDL
+886 EFNPADL

-904 NELQTRNPFLALR
+904 NELATRNPFLALR

-956 INISDA
+956 INSSDT
-962 TLAGSAK
+962 TLAGAAK
-969 QAFADYTDA
+969 EAY
-978 INISDAT
+978 
-985 LAGSAKQAFADLLAE
+985 ADLLAE
-1000 GSSYVDMLRRKI
+1000 GSSYVDMLRKKI
-1012 DTLNGLKIKGEL
+1012 ATLNGLKIKGEL
-1024 TIEGQK
+1024 TIEGQE

-1038 LNKEQGTAKSVG
+1038 LNKETGVAKSVG
-1050 AAFKEHFA
+1050 AGFKEAFG
-1058 DIGSSISFVS
+1058 DLGSSLTFLS

-1074 VSGIKKMGISM
+1074 TNGIKKMGISM

-1102 ASQLSQGIATAN
+1102 ASQIATGIATAN
-1114 PLGIIQGSIGFLSS
+1114 PLSIIQGSIGFLSS
-1128 AFSLF
+1128 AFDLF

-1155 RAYTALE
+1155 RTYTALE
-1162 HAVDNALG
+1162 HAVDKALG
-1170 ETVYQNQNALIANL
+1170 ETVYQNQSALIQNL
-1184 RQQQNEIY
+1184 RQQQNEIQ
-1192 GMINDEKSKK
+1192 GMINDEISKK
-1202 HTDWGKVEEYQERI
+1202 KTDWGRVEEFQERYDE
-1216 ADANRQ
+1216 AGRQ
-1222 IEDIISEITKSITQT
+1222 IEDIIAEITKSITQT
-1237 SAGELAN
+1237 SAGDLAN
-1244 QLKDALMDAFE
+1244 ELKDALIEAFE

-1260 AKAFGDIANDV
+1260 AKVFGDVADNV
-1271 LKNAVANALKL
+1271 LKNAVSNALKL
-1282 QFLEKP
+1282 QFLEEP
-1288 LQQAIK
+1288 LQNAIK
-1294 QLQKDMGFDEEGNGS
+1294 QLQKDMGFDAEGNGS
-1309 FDGLTPEEQARF
+1309 FDGLTQAEQDRF
-1321 KEAVAAA
+1321 KAAVAAA
-1328 GANFKNA
+1328 GQNFKAA
-1335 MEMYKDLFAELD
+1335 MDMYKDLFAELD
-1347 DSDPTSLSGAIKGA
+1347 ESDPTSLSGAIKGA

-1375 VRQNQVV
+1375 VRQNQVIA
-1382 SIEIFRQQLTRLTSM
+1382 IEIFRQQLIHLSSM
-1397 DNRLGNIAASLLSI
+1397 DNRLGNIAGSLLSI
-1411 LSRLGIDDEEDLRS
+1411 LNRLGIDDGDDLRS
-1425 QGITD
+1425 QGITN

>member
-6 GGLSFDISGTNK
+6 GGLSFEISGTNK
-18 QLISVLNESKKAIQ
+18 QLLSVLNESKKAIQ

-38 VLGGKQMDGAFTRA
+38 VLGGKEMDGAFNRA
-52 AQAIDKAFAQIDV
+52 AQAIDKAFANIDV
-65 VVDTNKA
+65 IVDTNKA
-72 AIAELEAEYK
+72 AIRELEDEYK

-92 SAGHKEEAAAL
+92 SAGNKEEATAL
-103 QTKQAQLREEITLR
+103 QAKQAQIREEINLR
-117 QTVIDEAGKQADALL
+117 QQVIDETGKQADALL
-132 REEQQLRKA
+132 REEQQLKKA
-141 EEAARNNANAQTSLR
+141 QQAAEQNANAHTSLR
-156 TQLRNVREQLGQME
+156 MQLRNVREQLAQME
-170 EAGLRGTETFR
+170 EAGLRGTDTFK
-181 KLQQEARRLAN
+181 KLQQEAGRLAN

-217 LSGVAGAFST
+217 LSGVAGAFSA

-271 FMLVTVAKAKEMLA
+271 FMLVTVAKAKELLTVA
-285 AANLKLA
+285 TNKLTV
-292 GALGIS
+292 ALGGSAI
-298 TVAAQALM
+298 AAKALM
-306 ATLTLGLSAA
+306 ATLTLGLSVAITAA
-316 ITGIIYI
+316 IVLWEKFSGSTKEAAKSTEAARKMFDDYHKTMAGKSADLVGRYA
-323 ISKLNSKQAEAKKAA
+323 KLRDEYGKLQTASEKQQWIKDNATEFDNLGLSVSNLTEADRVFVGNTKNVIKALELRAEALALQELQMKAYEEYYNQIINADQTVAGGGYYNKFKAGTYSTDAYGNLPDEWKKAGVTM
-338 DEFNKKVAE
+338 EE
-347 AAGKPIA
+347 AGYEWGGGQSGMGFLKPTQTAIDKIN
-354 AYRALQAEWIQ
+354 AYRIQQARTTNQRIHSEAQAQ
-365 LTDNLKDREKWVQ
+365 LDKTTDYVQ
-378 DNADKFND
+378 K
-386 LGYKVRNAK
+386 K
-395 EAEDLLIKNSAK
+395 
-407 FVEAC
+407 
-412 ILKAKALAAQNLAAE
+412 LA
-427 KYQEIIKK
+427 
-435 QAEIDAMPD
+435 
-444 TVSQFVQTSS
+444 
-454 GQYGGVTGYYIE
+454 
-466 VANSAKARA
+466 
-475 KQELTEMQDAAKTL
+475 LTEEELKTL
-489 IEQQTQFTAQEQAIL
+489 
-504 AQIGN
+504 N
-509 QAGQVVEGS
+509 V
-518 VAAAE
+518 
-523 KELQRLRGL
+523 LR
-532 YNDAATDA
+532 A
-540 ERSKLARQI
+540 
-549 AAQQKEVDRLSL
+549 
-561 KTSSGGSGGSGGN
+561 GGN
-574 GNNKDPFAEQLA
+574 NTPPKNTPSPDKKETDEYAEQL
-586 QRKTL
+586 QTRKGL

-606 RNAAASEFAPLLK
+606 RNAAASEFAPLLA
-619 EGSSYLQYL
+619 EGSSYLDYL
-628 ENQRAAIEAK
+628 ERQRDAISAK
-638 TAKTATDLKNLTTLN
+638 TSKTAADLRNLSTLN

-667 FDTQLQQELAQC
+667 FDAQLQQELAQC
-679 KTISE
+679 KTIGE

-711 NTAEADTRQQ
+711 NTAEADTREQ
-721 AKEETKAL
+721 ARQETKAL
-729 LQEYAGYLQEKI
+729 LNEYAAYLQEKI

-752 LLTRRAAEASTEAER
+752 LLTRRAAQASTDAER
-767 RVAEAA
+767 REAEAA

-810 LERYAAQ
+810 LEKYAAQ

-956 INISDA
+956 INGSDA
-962 TLAGSAK
+962 TLAGA
-969 QAFADYTDA
+969 
-978 INISDAT
+978 
-985 LAGSAKQAFADLLAE
+985 AKQAFADLLAE

-1012 DTLNGLKIKGEL
+1012 DALNGLKIKGEL

-1102 ASQLSQGIATAN
+1102 AAQLSQGIATAN

>member
-6 GGLSFDISGTNK
+6 GGLSFDISGNNK

-141 EEAARNNANAQTSLR
+141 EEAARNNANAQISLR

-170 EAGLRGTETFR
+170 EAGLRGTDTFR
-181 KLQQEARRLAN
+181 KLQQEAGRLAN

-271 FMLVTVAKAKEMLA
+271 FMLVTVAKAKELLSA
-285 AANLKLA
+285 ATNRLTV
-292 GALGIS
+292 ALGGS
-298 TVAAQALM
+298 VVAAKALM
-306 ATLTLGLSAA
+306 ATLTFGLSVAITAA
-316 ITGIIYI
+316 IYLWDKYS
-323 ISKLNSKQAEAKKAA
+323 SKAKDATKANEEAKKVFDEYHKSTASKSADLVGKYQRLRDEYNNLKSAA
-338 DEFNKKVAE
+338 EK
-347 AAGKPIA
+347 
-354 AYRALQAEWIQ
+354 QEWIKNNASEFDSLSLSVNN
-365 LTDNLKDREKWVQ
+365 LTDA
-378 DNADKFND
+378 DNVF
-386 LGYKVRNAK
+386 
-395 EAEDLLIKNSAK
+395 IKNTKSVVKAL
-407 FVEAC
+407 E
-412 ILKAKALAAQNLAAE
+412 LRAKALALQELQMKAYEQYYQRIIAADQSVAGGGFYT
-427 KYQEIIKK
+427 KVGNIIKQGTQDQK
-435 QAEIDAMPD
+435 DLVAAMKAAGAVSASGDAYNKDNEWYTMSGGDFKLTQKAIDAINAYRVSQARSTNQRIHSEAQAELDK
-444 TVSQFVQTSS
+444 TV
-454 GQYGGVTGYYIE
+454 GYTRQQI
-466 VANSAKARA
+466 A
-475 KQELTEMQDAAKTL
+475 LT
-489 IEQQTQFTAQEQAIL
+489 
-504 AQIGN
+504 
-509 QAGQVVEGS
+509 
-518 VAAAE
+518 E
-523 KELQRLRGL
+523 KELKELDILR
-532 YNDAATDA
+532 T
-540 ERSKLARQI
+540 K
-549 AAQQKEVDRLSL
+549 
-561 KTSSGGSGGSGGN
+561 GSNKPNGN
-574 GNNKDPFAEQLA
+574 GSSAGSSSKNEKDPFAEQLA
-586 QRKTL
+586 TRKGL

-638 TAKTATDLKNLTTLN
+638 TTKTAADLKNLTTLN

-689 ERRRSELAGDN
+689 ERRRSELSGDN

-741 DFEESYARNKE
+741 DFEESYARKKE
-752 LLTRRAAEASTEAER
+752 LLSRQAAESATDAER
-767 RVAEAA
+767 QVAEAA
-773 LAALEAKREEYAKRS
+773 LAALEKKREEYSKRS
-788 GNEQYDAL
+788 GSEQYDTL
-796 LEEYQT
+796 LEEYKT
-802 YQQQETAI
+802 YQEQETAI
-810 LERYAAQ
+810 LEKYAAQ
-817 RALAEQQGNADM
+817 RALAEQQGNASM
-829 IAAINTKQQTELSK
+829 IAQINAKQQSELSK

-857 LFGDISRLST
+857 LFSDISRLST

-876 INSRKINFSA
+876 INSRKINLSA
-886 QFNPSDL
+886 EFNPADL

-904 NELQTRNPFLALR
+904 NELATRNPFLALR

-956 INISDA
+956 INSSDT
-962 TLAGSAK
+962 TLAGAAK
-969 QAFADYTDA
+969 EAY
-978 INISDAT
+978 
-985 LAGSAKQAFADLLAE
+985 ADLLAE
-1000 GSSYVDMLRRKI
+1000 GSSYVDMLRKKI
-1012 DTLNGLKIKGEL
+1012 ATLNGLKIKGEL
-1024 TIEGQK
+1024 TIEGQE

-1038 LNKEQGTAKSVG
+1038 LNKETGVAKSVG
-1050 AAFKEHFA
+1050 AGFKEAFG
-1058 DIGSSISFVS
+1058 DLGSSLTFLS

-1074 VSGIKKMGISM
+1074 TNGIKKTGISM

-1102 ASQLSQGIATAN
+1102 ASQIATGIATAN
-1114 PLGIIQGSIGFLSS
+1114 PLSIIQGSIGFLSS
-1128 AFSLF
+1128 AFDLF

-1170 ETVYQNQNALIANL
+1170 ETVYQNQSALIQNL
-1184 RQQQNEIY
+1184 RQQQNEIQ
-1192 GMINDEKSKK
+1192 GMINDEISKK
-1202 HTDWGKVEEYQERI
+1202 KTDWGRVEEFQERYDE
-1216 ADANRQ
+1216 AGRQ
-1222 IEDIISEITKSITQT
+1222 IEDIIAEITESITQT
-1237 SAGELAN
+1237 SAGDLAN
-1244 QLKDALMDAFE
+1244 ELKDALIEAFE

-1260 AKAFGDIANDV
+1260 AKVFGDVADNV
-1271 LKNAVANALKL
+1271 LKNAVSNALKL

-1288 LQQAIK
+1288 LQNAIK
-1294 QLQKDMGFDEEGNGS
+1294 QLQKDMGFDAEGNGS
-1309 FDGLTPEEQARF
+1309 FDGLTQAEQDRF
-1321 KEAVAAA
+1321 KAAVAAA
-1328 GANFKNA
+1328 GQNFKAA
-1335 MEMYKDLFAELD
+1335 MDMYKDLFAELD
-1347 DSDPTSLSGAIKGA
+1347 ESDPTSLSGAIKGA

-1375 VRQNQVV
+1375 VRQNQVIA
-1382 SIEIFRQQLTRLTSM
+1382 IEIFRQQLIHLSSM
-1397 DNRLGNIAASLLSI
+1397 DNRLGNIAGSLLSI
-1411 LSRLGIDDEEDLRS
+1411 LNRLGIDDGDDLRS

>member
-6 GGLSFDISGTNK
+6 GGLSFEISGTNK
-18 QLISVLNESKKAIQ
+18 QLLSVLNESKKAIQ

-52 AQAIDKAFAQIDV
+52 AQAIDKAFANIDV
-65 VVDTNKA
+65 IVDTNKA
-72 AIAELEAEYK
+72 AITELEAEYQ
-82 RLGVEASKAL
+82 RLGAEASKAL

-103 QTKQAQLREEITLR
+103 QTKQTQLREEITLR
-117 QTVIDEAGKQADALL
+117 QTVIDEAAKQADALL
-132 REEQQLRKA
+132 REEQQLKKA
-141 EEAARNNANAQTSLR
+141 QQAAEQNATAQTSLR
-156 TQLRNVREQLGQME
+156 MQLRNVREQLAQME
-170 EAGLRGTETFR
+170 EAGLRGTDTFK
-181 KLQQEARRLAN
+181 KLQQEAGRLAN

-217 LSGVAGAFST
+217 LSGVAGAFSA

-271 FMLVTVAKAKEMLA
+271 FMLVTVTKAKELLA

-306 ATLTLGLSAA
+306 ATLTLGLSVA
-316 ITGIIYI
+316 ITAVIAI

-354 AYRALQAEWIQ
+354 AYRALQAEWLS
-365 LTDNLKDREKWVQ
+365 LTGSLKDREKWVQ
-378 DNADKFND
+378 DNADKFSD

-466 VANSAKARA
+466 VANRAKAEARKELEGLQGEA
-475 KQELTEMQDAAKTL
+475 KKL
-489 IEQQTQFTAQEQAIL
+489 IEQQTKFTAEEQAIL
-504 AQIGN
+504 SQIGN

-540 ERSKLARQI
+540 DRSKLARQI
-549 AAQQKEVDRLSL
+549 AAQQAEVDRLSL
-561 KTSSGGSGGSGGN
+561 KTSSGGRSGSGGS
-574 GNNKDPFAEQLA
+574 NNKDPFAEMLA
-586 QRKTL
+586 TRKGL

-606 RNAAASEFAPLLK
+606 RNAAASEFAPLLA
-619 EGSSYLQYL
+619 EGSSYLDYL
-628 ENQRAAIEAK
+628 EKQRDTIAAK
-638 TAKTATDLKNLTTLN
+638 TTKTAADLKNLTTLN

-667 FDTQLQQELAQC
+667 FDAQLQQELAQC
-679 KTISE
+679 KTLSE

-689 ERRRSELAGDN
+689 ERRRSELSGDN

-711 NTAEADTRQQ
+711 NTAEADTKQQ

-729 LQEYAGYLQEKI
+729 LNEYASYLQEKI

-752 LLTRRAAEASTEAER
+752 LLTRKAAEAATEAER
-767 RVAEAA
+767 RVAESA

-788 GNEQYDAL
+788 GSEQYDAL
-796 LEEYQT
+796 LQEYQSF
-802 YQQQETAI
+802 QQQETAI
-810 LERYAAQ
+810 LEKYAAQ
-817 RALAEQQGNADM
+817 RALAEQQDNAAM
-829 IAAINTKQQTELSK
+829 IAQINAKQQTELSK

-857 LFGDISRLST
+857 LFSDISRLST

-876 INSRKINFSA
+876 INSRKVNLSA
-886 QFNPSDL
+886 EFNPADL

-929 EKLLDSDDPFVKSL
+929 EKLLDSNDPFVKSL
-943 EEKKKQYADYTDA
+943 EEKKKQYAEYTDA
-956 INISDA
+956 INSSDT
-962 TLAGSAK
+962 TLAGAAK
-969 QAFADYTDA
+969 EAY
-978 INISDAT
+978 
-985 LAGSAKQAFADLLAE
+985 ADLLAE

-1012 DTLNGLKIKGEL
+1012 ATLNAFKIKGEL
-1024 TIEGQK
+1024 TIEGQE

-1038 LNKEQGTAKSVG
+1038 LNKEQNTAKNVG
-1050 AAFKEHFA
+1050 QALKDTFA
-1058 DIGSSISFVS
+1058 DVGSSINFVKG
-1068 SCFGSV
+1068 CFDSV
-1074 VSGIKKMGISM
+1074 VSGMKKMGITM

-1090 AILGDIGGMLDG
+1090 VILNDLGGMMDG
-1102 ASQLSQGIATAN
+1102 ASQVATGIATGN
-1114 PLGIIQGSIGFLSS
+1114 PLSIIQGSVGFLSS
-1128 AFSLF
+1128 VFDLF

-1162 HAVDNALG
+1162 HAADKALG
-1170 ETVYQNQNALIANL
+1170 ETVYQNQSALIANL
-1184 RQQQNEIY
+1184 RQQQNEIQ

-1202 HTDWGKVEEYQERI
+1202 HTDWSRIEEFQERY
-1216 ADANRQ
+1216 AEAGRQ
-1222 IEDIISEITKSITQT
+1222 IEDIIEDITQSITQT
-1237 SAGELAN
+1237 SGKEAAN
-1244 QLKDALMDAFE
+1244 TLMDAIIE
-1255 SGEDA
+1255 SCSAGENSL
-1260 AKAFGDIANDV
+1260 KSLRGVYEGVANDI
-1271 LKNAVANALKL
+1271 LKQAVANALKL
-1282 QFLEKP
+1282 QLLEKP
-1288 LQQAIK
+1288 LQAAIK
-1294 QLQKDMGFDEEGNGS
+1294 RLQKDMGFDEEGNGS
-1309 FDGLTPEEQARF
+1309 FDGLTEEEQARF
-1321 KEAVAAA
+1321 KNAVAAA
-1328 GANFKNA
+1328 GANFKAA
-1335 MEMYKDLFAELD
+1335 MDMYKDLFAELD

-1397 DNRLGNIAASLLSI
+1397 DNRLGNIAGTLLSI
-1411 LSRLGIDDEEDLRS
+1411 LNRLGIDEGDDLRS

>member
-6 GGLSFDISGTNK
+6 GGLSFDISGNNK

-141 EEAARNNANAQTSLR
+141 EEAARNNANAQISLR

-170 EAGLRGTETFR
+170 EAGLRGTDTFR
-181 KLQQEARRLAN
+181 KLQQEAGRLAN

-271 FMLVTVAKAKEMLA
+271 FMLVTVAKAKELLSA
-285 AANLKLA
+285 ATNRLTV
-292 GALGIS
+292 ALGGS
-298 TVAAQALM
+298 VVAAKALM
-306 ATLTLGLSAA
+306 ATLTFGLSVAITAA
-316 ITGIIYI
+316 IYLWDKYS
-323 ISKLNSKQAEAKKAA
+323 SKAKDATKANEEAKKVFDEYHKSTASKSADLVGKYQRLRDEYNNLKSAA
-338 DEFNKKVAE
+338 EK
-347 AAGKPIA
+347 
-354 AYRALQAEWIQ
+354 QEWIKNNASEFDSLSLSVNN
-365 LTDNLKDREKWVQ
+365 LTDA
-378 DNADKFND
+378 DNVF
-386 LGYKVRNAK
+386 
-395 EAEDLLIKNSAK
+395 IKNTKSVVKAL
-407 FVEAC
+407 E
-412 ILKAKALAAQNLAAE
+412 LRAKALALQELQMKAYEQYYQRIIAADQSVAGGGFYT
-427 KYQEIIKK
+427 KVGNIIKQGTQDQK
-435 QAEIDAMPD
+435 DLVAAMKAAGAVSASGDAYNKDNEWYTMSGGDFKLTQKAIDAINAYRVSQARSTNQRIHSEAQAELDK
-444 TVSQFVQTSS
+444 TV
-454 GQYGGVTGYYIE
+454 GYTRQQI
-466 VANSAKARA
+466 A
-475 KQELTEMQDAAKTL
+475 LT
-489 IEQQTQFTAQEQAIL
+489 
-504 AQIGN
+504 
-509 QAGQVVEGS
+509 
-518 VAAAE
+518 E
-523 KELQRLRGL
+523 KELKELDILR
-532 YNDAATDA
+532 T
-540 ERSKLARQI
+540 K
-549 AAQQKEVDRLSL
+549 
-561 KTSSGGSGGSGGN
+561 GSNKPNGN
-574 GNNKDPFAEQLA
+574 GSSAGSSSKNEKDPFAEQLA
-586 QRKTL
+586 TRKGL

-638 TAKTATDLKNLTTLN
+638 TTKTAADLKNLTTLN

-689 ERRRSELAGDN
+689 ERRRSELSGDN

-741 DFEESYARNKE
+741 DFEESYARKKE
-752 LLTRRAAEASTEAER
+752 LLSRQAAESATDAER
-767 RVAEAA
+767 QVAEAA
-773 LAALEAKREEYAKRS
+773 LAALEKKREEYSKRS
-788 GNEQYDAL
+788 GSEQYDTL
-796 LEEYQT
+796 LEEYKT
-802 YQQQETAI
+802 YQEQETAI
-810 LERYAAQ
+810 LEKYAAQ
-817 RALAEQQGNADM
+817 RALAEQQGNASM
-829 IAAINTKQQTELSK
+829 IAQINAKQQSELSK

-857 LFGDISRLST
+857 LFSDISRLST

-876 INSRKINFSA
+876 INSRKINLSA
-886 QFNPSDL
+886 EFNPADL

-904 NELQTRNPFLALR
+904 NELATRNPFLALR

-956 INISDA
+956 INSSGT
-962 TLAGSAK
+962 TLAGAAK
-969 QAFADYTDA
+969 EAY
-978 INISDAT
+978 
-985 LAGSAKQAFADLLAE
+985 ADLLAE
-1000 GSSYVDMLRRKI
+1000 GSSYVDMLRKKI
-1012 DTLNGLKIKGEL
+1012 ATLNGLKIKGEL
-1024 TIEGQK
+1024 TIEGQE

-1038 LNKEQGTAKSVG
+1038 LNKETGVAKSVG
-1050 AAFKEHFA
+1050 AGFKEAFG
-1058 DIGSSISFVS
+1058 DLGSSLTFLS

-1074 VSGIKKMGISM
+1074 TNGIKKMGISM

-1102 ASQLSQGIATAN
+1102 ASQIATGIATAN
-1114 PLGIIQGSIGFLSS
+1114 PLSIIQGSIGFLSS
-1128 AFSLF
+1128 AFDLF

-1162 HAVDNALG
+1162 HAVDKALG
-1170 ETVYQNQNALIANL
+1170 ETVYQNQSALIQNL
-1184 RQQQNEIY
+1184 RQQQNEIQ
-1192 GMINDEKSKK
+1192 GMINDEISKK
-1202 HTDWGKVEEYQERI
+1202 KTDWGRVEEFQERY
-1216 ADANRQ
+1216 AEAGRQ
-1222 IEDIISEITKSITQT
+1222 IEDIIAEITKSITQT
-1237 SAGELAN
+1237 SAGDLAN
-1244 QLKDALMDAFE
+1244 ELKDALIEAFE

-1260 AKAFGDIANDV
+1260 AKVFGDVADNV
-1271 LKNAVANALKL
+1271 LKNAVSNALKL

-1288 LQQAIK
+1288 LRNAIK
-1294 QLQKDMGFDEEGNGS
+1294 QLQKDMGFDAEGNGS
-1309 FDGLTPEEQARF
+1309 FDGLTQAEQDRF
-1321 KEAVAAA
+1321 KAAVAAA
-1328 GANFKNA
+1328 GQNFKAA
-1335 MEMYKDLFAELD
+1335 MDMYKDLFAELD
-1347 DSDPTSLSGAIKGA
+1347 ESDPTSLSGAIKGA

-1375 VRQNQVV
+1375 VRQNQVIA
-1382 SIEIFRQQLTRLTSM
+1382 IEIFRQQLIHLSSM
-1397 DNRLGNIAASLLSI
+1397 DNRLGNIAGSLLSI
-1411 LSRLGIDDEEDLRS
+1411 LNRLGIDDGDDLRS

>member
-6 GGLSFDISGTNK
+6 GGLSFEISGTNK
-18 QLISVLNESKKAIQ
+18 QLLSVLNESKKAIQ

-38 VLGGKQMDGAFTRA
+38 VLGGKEMDGAFNRA
-52 AQAIDKAFAQIDV
+52 AQAIDKAFANIDV
-65 VVDTNKA
+65 IVDTNKA
-72 AIAELEAEYK
+72 AIRELEDEYK

-92 SAGHKEEAAAL
+92 SAGNKEEATAL
-103 QTKQAQLREEITLR
+103 QAKQAQIREEINLR
-117 QTVIDEAGKQADALL
+117 QQVIDETGKQADALL
-132 REEQQLRKA
+132 REEQQLKKA
-141 EEAARNNANAQTSLR
+141 QQAAEQNANAHTSLR
-156 TQLRNVREQLGQME
+156 MQLRNVREQLAQME
-170 EAGLRGTETFR
+170 EAGLRGTDTFK
-181 KLQQEARRLAN
+181 KLQQEAGRLAN

-217 LSGVAGAFST
+217 LSGVAGAFSA

-271 FMLVTVAKAKEMLA
+271 FMLVTVAKAKELLTVA
-285 AANLKLA
+285 TNKLTV
-292 GALGIS
+292 ALGGSAI
-298 TVAAQALM
+298 AAKALM
-306 ATLTLGLSAA
+306 ATLTLGLSVAITAA
-316 ITGIIYI
+316 IVLWEKFSGSTKEAAKSTEAARKMFDDYHKTMAGKSADLVGRYA
-323 ISKLNSKQAEAKKAA
+323 KLRDEYGKLQTASEKQQWIKDNATEFDNLGLSVSNLTEADRVFVGNTKNVIKALELRAEALALQELQMKAYEEYYNQIINADQTVAGGGYYNKFKAGTYSTDAYGNLPDEWKKAGVTM
-338 DEFNKKVAE
+338 EE
-347 AAGKPIA
+347 AGYEWGGGQSGMGFLKPTQTAIDKIN
-354 AYRALQAEWIQ
+354 AYRIQQARTTNQRIHSEAQAQ
-365 LTDNLKDREKWVQ
+365 LDKTTDYVQ
-378 DNADKFND
+378 K
-386 LGYKVRNAK
+386 K
-395 EAEDLLIKNSAK
+395 
-407 FVEAC
+407 
-412 ILKAKALAAQNLAAE
+412 LA
-427 KYQEIIKK
+427 
-435 QAEIDAMPD
+435 
-444 TVSQFVQTSS
+444 
-454 GQYGGVTGYYIE
+454 
-466 VANSAKARA
+466 
-475 KQELTEMQDAAKTL
+475 LTEEELKTL
-489 IEQQTQFTAQEQAIL
+489 
-504 AQIGN
+504 N
-509 QAGQVVEGS
+509 V
-518 VAAAE
+518 
-523 KELQRLRGL
+523 LR
-532 YNDAATDA
+532 A
-540 ERSKLARQI
+540 
-549 AAQQKEVDRLSL
+549 
-561 KTSSGGSGGSGGN
+561 GGN
-574 GNNKDPFAEQLA
+574 NTPPKNTPSPDKKETDEYAEQL
-586 QRKTL
+586 QTRKGL

-606 RNAAASEFAPLLK
+606 RNAAASEFAPLLA
-619 EGSSYLQYL
+619 EGSSYLDYL
-628 ENQRAAIEAK
+628 ERQRDTISAK
-638 TAKTATDLKNLTTLN
+638 TTKTAADLRNLTTLN

-667 FDTQLQQELAQC
+667 FDAQLQQELAQC
-679 KTISE
+679 KTIGE

-711 NTAEADTRQQ
+711 NTAEADTKEQARQ
-721 AKEETKAL
+721 ETKAL
-729 LQEYAGYLQEKI
+729 LNEYAAYLQEKI

-752 LLTRRAAEASTEAER
+752 LLTRRAAQASTDAER
-767 RVAEAA
+767 RVAESA

-810 LERYAAQ
+810 LEKYAAQ

-956 INISDA
+956 INSSDA
-962 TLAGSAK
+962 TLAGA
-969 QAFADYTDA
+969 
-978 INISDAT
+978 
-985 LAGSAKQAFADLLAE
+985 AKQAFADLLAE

-1012 DTLNGLKIKGEL
+1012 ATLNGLKIKGEL

-1321 KEAVAAA
+1321 KAAVAAA

-1397 DNRLGNIAASLLSI
+1397 DNRLGNIAASLLNI

>member
-181 KLQQEARRLAN
+181 KLQQEAGRLAN
-192 AIGDAQTQARIF
+192 AIGNAQTQARIF

-444 TVSQFVQTSS
+444 TVSQFLQTSS
-454 GQYGGVTGYYIE
+454 GQYGYYIE

-956 INISDA
+956 INSSDA
-962 TLAGSAK
+962 TLAGP
-969 QAFADYTDA
+969 
-978 INISDAT
+978 
-985 LAGSAKQAFADLLAE
+985 AKQAFADLLAE

-1155 RAYTALE
+1155 RAYTELE

>member
-6 GGLSFDISGTNK
+6 GGLSFDISGNNK

-117 QTVIDEAGKQADALL
+117 QTVIDGAGKQADALL

-141 EEAARNNANAQTSLR
+141 EEAARNNANAQISLR

-170 EAGLRGTETFR
+170 EAGLRGTDTFR
-181 KLQQEARRLAN
+181 KLQQEAGRLAN

-271 FMLVTVAKAKEMLA
+271 FMLVTVAKAKELLSA
-285 AANLKLA
+285 ATNRLTV
-292 GALGIS
+292 ALGGS
-298 TVAAQALM
+298 VVAAKALM
-306 ATLTLGLSAA
+306 ATLTFGLSVAITAA
-316 ITGIIYI
+316 IYLWDKYS
-323 ISKLNSKQAEAKKAA
+323 SKAKDATKANEEAKKVFDEYHKSTASKSADLVGKYQRLRDEYNNLKSAA
-338 DEFNKKVAE
+338 EK
-347 AAGKPIA
+347 
-354 AYRALQAEWIQ
+354 QEWIKNNASEFDSLSLSVNN
-365 LTDNLKDREKWVQ
+365 LTDA
-378 DNADKFND
+378 DNVF
-386 LGYKVRNAK
+386 
-395 EAEDLLIKNSAK
+395 IKNTKSVVKAL
-407 FVEAC
+407 E
-412 ILKAKALAAQNLAAE
+412 LRAKALALQELQMKAYEQYYQRIIAADQSVAGGGFYT
-427 KYQEIIKK
+427 KVGNIIKQGTQDQK
-435 QAEIDAMPD
+435 DLVAAMKAAGAVSASGDAYNKDNEWYTMSGGDFKLTQKAIDAINAYRVSQARSTNQRIHSEAQAELDK
-444 TVSQFVQTSS
+444 TV
-454 GQYGGVTGYYIE
+454 GYTRQQI
-466 VANSAKARA
+466 A
-475 KQELTEMQDAAKTL
+475 LT
-489 IEQQTQFTAQEQAIL
+489 
-504 AQIGN
+504 
-509 QAGQVVEGS
+509 
-518 VAAAE
+518 E
-523 KELQRLRGL
+523 KELKELDILR
-532 YNDAATDA
+532 T
-540 ERSKLARQI
+540 K
-549 AAQQKEVDRLSL
+549 
-561 KTSSGGSGGSGGN
+561 GSNKPNGN
-574 GNNKDPFAEQLA
+574 GSSAGSSSKNEKDPFAEQLA
-586 QRKTL
+586 TRKGL

-638 TAKTATDLKNLTTLN
+638 TTKTAADLKNLTTLN

-689 ERRRSELAGDN
+689 ERRRSELSGDN

-741 DFEESYARNKE
+741 DFEESYARKKE
-752 LLTRRAAEASTEAER
+752 LLSRQAAESATDAER
-767 RVAEAA
+767 QVAEAA
-773 LAALEAKREEYAKRS
+773 LAALEKKREEYSKRS
-788 GNEQYDAL
+788 GSEQYDTL
-796 LEEYQT
+796 LEEYKT
-802 YQQQETAI
+802 YQEQETAI
-810 LERYAAQ
+810 LEKYAAQ
-817 RALAEQQGNADM
+817 RALAEQQGNASM
-829 IAAINTKQQTELSK
+829 IAQINAKQQSELSK

-857 LFGDISRLST
+857 LFSDISRLST

-876 INSRKINFSA
+876 INSRKINLSA
-886 QFNPSDL
+886 EFNPADL

-904 NELQTRNPFLALR
+904 NELATRNPFLALR

-956 INISDA
+956 INSSDT
-962 TLAGSAK
+962 TLAGAAK
-969 QAFADYTDA
+969 EAY
-978 INISDAT
+978 
-985 LAGSAKQAFADLLAE
+985 ADLLAE
-1000 GSSYVDMLRRKI
+1000 GSSYVDMLRKKI
-1012 DTLNGLKIKGEL
+1012 ATLNGLKIKGEL
-1024 TIEGQK
+1024 TIEGQE

-1038 LNKEQGTAKSVG
+1038 LNKETGVAKSVG
-1050 AAFKEHFA
+1050 AGFKEAFG
-1058 DIGSSISFVS
+1058 DLGSSLTFLS

-1074 VSGIKKMGISM
+1074 TNGIKKMGISM

-1102 ASQLSQGIATAN
+1102 ASQIATGIATAN
-1114 PLGIIQGSIGFLSS
+1114 PLSIIQGSIGFLSS
-1128 AFSLF
+1128 AFDLF

-1170 ETVYQNQNALIANL
+1170 ETVYQNQSALIQNL
-1184 RQQQNEIY
+1184 RQQQNEIQ
-1192 GMINDEKSKK
+1192 GMINDEISKK
-1202 HTDWGKVEEYQERI
+1202 KTDWGRVEEFQERYDE
-1216 ADANRQ
+1216 AGRQ
-1222 IEDIISEITKSITQT
+1222 IEDIIAEITESITQT
-1237 SAGELAN
+1237 SAGDLAN
-1244 QLKDALMDAFE
+1244 ELKDALIEAFE

-1260 AKAFGDIANDV
+1260 AKVFGDVADNV
-1271 LKNAVANALKL
+1271 LKNAVSNALKL

-1288 LQQAIK
+1288 LQNAIK
-1294 QLQKDMGFDEEGNGS
+1294 QLQKDMGFDAEGNGS
-1309 FDGLTPEEQARF
+1309 FDGLTQAEQDRF
-1321 KEAVAAA
+1321 KAAVAAA
-1328 GANFKNA
+1328 GQNFKAA
-1335 MEMYKDLFAELD
+1335 MDMYKDLFAELD
-1347 DSDPTSLSGAIKGA
+1347 ESDPTSLSGAIKGA

-1375 VRQNQVV
+1375 VRQNQVIA
-1382 SIEIFRQQLTRLTSM
+1382 IEIFRQQLIHLSSM
-1397 DNRLGNIAASLLSI
+1397 DNRLGNIAGSLLSI
-1411 LSRLGIDDEEDLRS
+1411 LNRLGIDDGDDLRS

>member
-6 GGLSFDISGTNK
+6 GGLSFEISGTNK
-18 QLISVLNESKKAIQ
+18 QLLSVLNESKKAIQ

-38 VLGGKQMDGAFTRA
+38 VLGGKQMDAAFDRA
-52 AQAIDKAFAQIDV
+52 GKAIDKAFADIDV
-65 VVDTNKA
+65 IVDTNKA
-72 AIAELEAEYK
+72 AISELEAEYK
-82 RLGVEASKAL
+82 RLGAEAAKAL
-92 SAGHKEEAAAL
+92 TAGQKEEATAL
-103 QTKQAQLREEITLR
+103 QTKQSQIREEITLR

-132 REEQQLRKA
+132 REEQQLRKSQ
-141 EEAARNNANAQTSLR
+141 EAAQNNANAQQSLR
-156 TQLRNVREQLGQME
+156 AQLRNVREQLGQME

-181 KLQQEARRLAN
+181 QLQKEAGRLAN

-217 LSGVAGAFST
+217 LSGVAGAFSA

-271 FMLVTVAKAKEMLA
+271 FMLVTVTKAKELLA

-306 ATLTLGLSAA
+306 ATLTLGLSVA
-316 ITGIIYI
+316 ITAVIAI
-323 ISKLNSKQAEAKKAA
+323 ISKLSSKQAEAKKAA

-354 AYRALQAEWIQ
+354 AYRALQAEW
-365 LTDNLKDREKWVQ
+365 LSLSSSLKDREKWVQ
-378 DNADKFND
+378 DNADKFSD

-427 KYQEIIKK
+427 KYQAIIKK
-435 QAEIDAMPD
+435 QAEIEAMPD

-466 VANSAKARA
+466 VANRAKAEARKELEGLQGEA
-475 KQELTEMQDAAKTL
+475 KKL
-489 IEQQTQFTAQEQAIL
+489 IEQQTKFTAEEQAIL

-540 ERSKLARQI
+540 ERSKLAKQI
-549 AAQQKEVDRLSL
+549 AAQQQEVDRLSL
-561 KTSSGGSGGSGGN
+561 KTTSDGSGGSGSGKD
-574 GNNKDPFAEQLA
+574 KDPFAEMLA
-586 QRKTL
+586 TRKGL

-619 EGSSYLQYL
+619 EGNSYLDYL
-628 ENQRAAIEAK
+628 EKQRAAIEAK
-638 TAKTATDLKNLTTLN
+638 ATKTAADLKNLTTLN

-667 FDTQLQQELAQC
+667 FDAQLQQELAQC
-679 KTISE
+679 NTLSE
-684 MLATI
+684 MLAAI
-689 ERRRSELAGDN
+689 ERRRSELSGDN

-711 NTAEADTRQQ
+711 KTAENDAKEQ

-729 LQEYAGYLQEKI
+729 LNEYAAYLQEKI
-741 DFEESYARNKE
+741 DFEESYARNRE
-752 LLTRRAAEASTEAER
+752 LLTRRAAEAATDAER
-767 RVAEAA
+767 QVAEAA
-773 LAALEAKREEYAKRS
+773 LAALEAKREEYNKRS
-788 GNEQYDAL
+788 GSEQYDAL
-796 LEEYQT
+796 LQEYQT

-810 LERYAAQ
+810 LEKYAAQ
-817 RALAEQQGNADM
+817 RALAEQQGNAAM
-829 IAAINTKQQTELSK
+829 IGLINTKQQSELSK

-857 LFGDISRLST
+857 LFSDISRLST

-876 INSRKINFSA
+876 INSRKINLSA
-886 QFNPSDL
+886 EFNPADL

-943 EEKKKQYADYTDA
+943 EEKKKQYAEYTDA
-956 INISDA
+956 INGSDQ
-962 TLAGSAK
+962 TLAGAAK
-969 QAFADYTDA
+969 EAY
-978 INISDAT
+978 
-985 LAGSAKQAFADLLAE
+985 ADLLAE

-1012 DTLNGLKIKGEL
+1012 ATLNGLKIKGEL
-1024 TIEGQK
+1024 TVEGQE

-1038 LNKEQGTAKSVG
+1038 LNKEQGVAKSVG
-1050 AAFKEHFA
+1050 AGFKEAFG
-1058 DIGSSISFVS
+1058 DIGSSLTFLS

-1074 VSGIKKMGISM
+1074 VSGIKKMGVSM

-1102 ASQLSQGIATAN
+1102 ASQIATGIATAN
-1114 PLGIIQGSIGFLSS
+1114 PLSIIQGSIGFLSS
-1128 AFSLF
+1128 AFDLF

-1155 RAYTALE
+1155 RAYTELE

-1170 ETVYQNQNALIANL
+1170 ETVYQNQSALIANL
-1184 RQQQNEIY
+1184 RQQQNEIR
-1192 GMINDEKSKK
+1192 GMISDEYSKK
-1202 HTDWGKVEEYQERI
+1202 KTDYSKIEEYQERI

-1222 IEDIISEITKSITQT
+1222 IEDIIAEITQTITQT
-1237 SAGELAN
+1237 SGKEAAA
-1244 QLKDALMDAFE
+1244 QLMDAIINSCE
-1255 SGEDA
+1255 GGEDA
-1260 AKAFGDIANDV
+1260 LKSLNQVYKEVADDI
-1271 LKNAVANALKL
+1271 LKKAVANALKL

-1288 LQQAIK
+1288 LQAAIK

-1309 FDGLTPEEQARF
+1309 FDGLTEDEQARF
-1321 KEAVAAA
+1321 RAAVAAA
-1328 GANFKNA
+1328 GANFKAA
-1335 MEMYKDLFAELD
+1335 MDMYKDLFAELD
-1347 DSDPTSLSGAIKGA
+1347 ESDPTSLSGAIKGA

-1382 SIEIFRQQLTRLTSM
+1382 SIEIFRQQLARLSSM
-1397 DNRLGNIAASLLSI
+1397 DSRLGSIAATLLSI
-1411 LSRLGIDDEEDLRS
+1411 LNRLGIDDGDDLRS

>member
-6 GGLSFDISGTNK
+6 GGLSFEISGTNK
-18 QLISVLNESKKAIQ
+18 QLLSVLNESKKAIQ

-38 VLGGKQMDGAFTRA
+38 VLGGKEMDGAFNRA
-52 AQAIDKAFAQIDV
+52 AQAIDKAFANIDV
-65 VVDTNKA
+65 IVDANKA
-72 AIAELEAEYK
+72 AIRELEDEYK

-92 SAGHKEEAAAL
+92 SAGNKEEATAL
-103 QTKQAQLREEITLR
+103 QAKQAQIREEINLR
-117 QTVIDEAGKQADALL
+117 QQVIDETGKQADALL
-132 REEQQLRKA
+132 REEQQLKKA
-141 EEAARNNANAQTSLR
+141 QQAAEQNANAHTSLR
-156 TQLRNVREQLGQME
+156 IQLRNVREQLAQME
-170 EAGLRGTETFR
+170 EAGLRGTDTFK
-181 KLQQEARRLAN
+181 KLQQEAGRLAD

-217 LSGVAGAFST
+217 LSGVAGVFSA
-227 AQGAVALFAG
+227 AQGAAALFAG

-271 FMLVTVAKAKEMLA
+271 FMLVTVAKAKEFLA
-285 AANLKLA
+285 VATNKLSV
-292 GALGIS
+292 ALGIS
-298 TVAAQALM
+298 TVAAKALM
-306 ATLTLGLSAA
+306 ATLTLGLSVAITAA
-316 ITGIIYI
+316 IALWNKFSGSTKEAAKSTEAARKMFDDYHKTMAGKSADLVGKYAKLRDEY
-323 ISKLNSKQAEAKKAA
+323 SKLKTASEKQQWIKDNAT
-338 DEFNKKVAE
+338 EFDNLGLSVNN
-347 AAGKPIA
+347 
-354 AYRALQAEWIQ
+354 
-365 LTDNLKDREKWVQ
+365 LTDADRVFVSNTKNV
-378 DNADKFND
+378 
-386 LGYKVRNAK
+386 
-395 EAEDLLIKNSAK
+395 IKAL
-407 FVEAC
+407 E
-412 ILKAKALAAQNLAAE
+412 LRAKALALQELQMKAYEEYYNQVINADQTVAGGGYYHHFKAGTYSTDAYGNLPDEWKKAGVTMEEAGYE
-427 KYQEIIKK
+427 WGGGLSGMGVLKPTQTAIDKINAYRIK
-435 QAEIDAMPD
+435 QARSTNQRIHSEAKAELDK
-444 TVSQFVQTSS
+444 T
-454 GQYGGVTGYYIE
+454 TGYVE
-466 VANSAKARA
+466 REL
-475 KQELTEMQDAAKTL
+475 ELTEQKLKTL
-489 IEQQTQFTAQEQAIL
+489 
-504 AQIGN
+504 N
-509 QAGQVVEGS
+509 V
-518 VAAAE
+518 
-523 KELQRLRGL
+523 LR
-532 YNDAATDA
+532 A
-540 ERSKLARQI
+540 
-549 AAQQKEVDRLSL
+549 
-561 KTSSGGSGGSGGN
+561 GGN
-574 GNNKDPFAEQLA
+574 NTPPKNPPSHDKKETDEYAEQL
-586 QRKTL
+586 QTRKGL

-606 RNAAASEFAPLLK
+606 RNAAASEFAPLLA
-619 EGSSYLQYL
+619 EGSSYLDYL
-628 ENQRAAIEAK
+628 ERQRDAISTKTSK
-638 TAKTATDLKNLTTLN
+638 TAADLRNLTTLN

-667 FDTQLQQELAQC
+667 FDAQLQQELAQC
-679 KTISE
+679 KTIGE

-689 ERRRSELAGDN
+689 ERRRSELSGDN

-711 NTAEADTRQQ
+711 NTAEADTKEQARQ
-721 AKEETKAL
+721 ETKAL
-729 LQEYAGYLQEKI
+729 LNEYAAYLQEKI

-752 LLTRRAAEASTEAER
+752 LLTRRAAQASTDAER

-810 LERYAAQ
+810 LEKYAAQ

-929 EKLLDSDDPFVKSL
+929 ERLLDSDDPFVKSL

-956 INISDA
+956 INSSDA
-962 TLAGSAK
+962 TLAGA
-969 QAFADYTDA
+969 
-978 INISDAT
+978 
-985 LAGSAKQAFADLLAE
+985 AKQAFADLLAE

-1012 DTLNGLKIKGEL
+1012 ATLNGLKIKGEL

-1149 AVTRLG
+1149 AVTRLD

>member
-181 KLQQEARRLAN
+181 KLQQEAGRLAN

-454 GQYGGVTGYYIE
+454 GQYGYYIE

-741 DFEESYARNKE
+741 DFEESYARKKE
-752 LLTRRAAEASTEAER
+752 LLSRQAAESATDAER
-767 RVAEAA
+767 QVAEAA
-773 LAALEAKREEYAKRS
+773 LAALEKKREEYSKRS
-788 GNEQYDAL
+788 GSEQYDAL
-796 LEEYQT
+796 LEEYKT
-802 YQQQETAI
+802 YQEQETAI
-810 LERYAAQ
+810 LEKYAAQ
-817 RALAEQQGNADM
+817 RALAEQQGNASM
-829 IAAINTKQQTELSK
+829 IAQINAKQQSELSK

-857 LFGDISRLST
+857 LFSDISRLST

-876 INSRKINFSA
+876 INSRKINLSA
-886 QFNPSDL
+886 EFNPADL

-904 NELQTRNPFLALR
+904 NELATRNPFLALR

-956 INISDA
+956 INSSDT
-962 TLAGSAK
+962 TLAGAAK
-969 QAFADYTDA
+969 EAY
-978 INISDAT
+978 
-985 LAGSAKQAFADLLAE
+985 ADLLAE
-1000 GSSYVDMLRRKI
+1000 GSSYVDMLRKKI
-1012 DTLNGLKIKGEL
+1012 ATLNGLKIKGEL
-1024 TIEGQK
+1024 TIEGQE

-1038 LNKEQGTAKSVG
+1038 LNKETGVAKSVG
-1050 AAFKEHFA
+1050 AGFKEAFG
-1058 DIGSSISFVS
+1058 DLGSSLTFLS

-1074 VSGIKKMGISM
+1074 TNGIKKMGISM

-1102 ASQLSQGIATAN
+1102 ASQIATGIATAN
-1114 PLGIIQGSIGFLSS
+1114 PLSIIQGSIGFLSS
-1128 AFSLF
+1128 AFDLF

-1162 HAVDNALG
+1162 HAVDKALG
-1170 ETVYQNQNALIANL
+1170 ETVYQNQSALIQNL
-1184 RQQQNEIY
+1184 RQQQNEIQ
-1192 GMINDEKSKK
+1192 GMINDEISKK
-1202 HTDWGKVEEYQERI
+1202 KTDWGRVEEFQERY
-1216 ADANRQ
+1216 AEAGRQ
-1222 IEDIISEITKSITQT
+1222 IEDIIAEITKSITQT
-1237 SAGELAN
+1237 SAGDLAN
-1244 QLKDALMDAFE
+1244 ELKDALIEAFE

-1260 AKAFGDIANDV
+1260 AKVFGDVADNV
-1271 LKNAVANALKL
+1271 LKNAVSNALKL

-1288 LQQAIK
+1288 LQNAIK
-1294 QLQKDMGFDEEGNGS
+1294 QLQKDMGFDAEGNGS
-1309 FDGLTPEEQARF
+1309 FDGLTQAEQDRF
-1321 KEAVAAA
+1321 KAAVAAA
-1328 GANFKNA
+1328 GQNFKAA
-1335 MEMYKDLFAELD
+1335 MDMYKDLFAELED
-1347 DSDPTSLSGAIKGA
+1347 ESDPTSLSGAIKGA

-1375 VRQNQVV
+1375 VRQNQVIA
-1382 SIEIFRQQLTRLTSM
+1382 IEIFRQQLIHLSSM
-1397 DNRLGNIAASLLSI
+1397 DNRLGNIAGSLISI
-1411 LSRLGIDDEEDLRS
+1411 LNRLGIDDGDDLRS

>member
-181 KLQQEARRLAN
+181 KLQQEAGRLAN

-347 AAGKPIA
+347 AAGKQSTYSIA

-741 DFEESYARNKE
+741 DFEESYARKKE
-752 LLTRRAAEASTEAER
+752 LLSRQAAESATDAER
-767 RVAEAA
+767 QVAEAA
-773 LAALEAKREEYAKRS
+773 LAALEKKREEYSKRS
-788 GNEQYDAL
+788 GSEQYDAL
-796 LEEYQT
+796 LEEYKT
-802 YQQQETAI
+802 YQEQETAI
-810 LERYAAQ
+810 LEKYAAQ
-817 RALAEQQGNADM
+817 RALAEQQGNASM
-829 IAAINTKQQTELSK
+829 IAQINAKQQSELSK

-857 LFGDISRLST
+857 LFSDISRLST

-876 INSRKINFSA
+876 INSRKINLSA
-886 QFNPSDL
+886 EFNPADL

-904 NELQTRNPFLALR
+904 NELATRNPFLALR

-956 INISDA
+956 INSSDT
-962 TLAGSAK
+962 TLAGAAK
-969 QAFADYTDA
+969 EAY
-978 INISDAT
+978 
-985 LAGSAKQAFADLLAE
+985 ADLLAE
-1000 GSSYVDMLRRKI
+1000 GSSYVDMLRKKI
-1012 DTLNGLKIKGEL
+1012 ATLNGLKIKGEL
-1024 TIEGQK
+1024 TIEGQE

-1038 LNKEQGTAKSVG
+1038 LNKETGVAKSVG
-1050 AAFKEHFA
+1050 AGFKEAFG
-1058 DIGSSISFVS
+1058 DLGSSLTFLS

-1074 VSGIKKMGISM
+1074 TNGIKKMGISM

-1102 ASQLSQGIATAN
+1102 ASQIATGIATAN
-1114 PLGIIQGSIGFLSS
+1114 PLSIIQGSIGFLSS
-1128 AFSLF
+1128 AFDLF

-1162 HAVDNALG
+1162 HAVDKALG
-1170 ETVYQNQNALIANL
+1170 ETVYQNQSALIQNL
-1184 RQQQNEIY
+1184 RQQQNEIQ
-1192 GMINDEKSKK
+1192 GMINDEISKK
-1202 HTDWGKVEEYQERI
+1202 KTDWGRVEEFQERY
-1216 ADANRQ
+1216 AEAGRQ
-1222 IEDIISEITKSITQT
+1222 IEDIIAEITKSITQT
-1237 SAGELAN
+1237 SAGDLAN
-1244 QLKDALMDAFE
+1244 ELKDALIEAFE

-1260 AKAFGDIANDV
+1260 AKVFGDVADNV
-1271 LKNAVANALKL
+1271 LKNAVSNALKL

-1288 LQQAIK
+1288 LQNAIK
-1294 QLQKDMGFDEEGNGS
+1294 QLQKDMGFDAEGNGS
-1309 FDGLTPEEQARF
+1309 FDGLTQAEQDRF
-1321 KEAVAAA
+1321 KAAVAAA
-1328 GANFKNA
+1328 GQNFKAA
-1335 MEMYKDLFAELD
+1335 MDMYKDLFAELED
-1347 DSDPTSLSGAIKGA
+1347 ESDPTSLSGAIKGA

-1375 VRQNQVV
+1375 VRQNQVIA
-1382 SIEIFRQQLTRLTSM
+1382 IEIFRQQLIHLSSM
-1397 DNRLGNIAASLLSI
+1397 DNRLGNIAGSLISI
-1411 LSRLGIDDEEDLRS
+1411 LNRLGIDDGDDLRS

>member
-6 GGLSFDISGTNK
+6 GGLSFEISGTNK
-18 QLISVLNESKKAIQ
+18 QLLSVLNESKKAIQ

-38 VLGGKQMDGAFTRA
+38 VLGGKEMDGAFNRA
-52 AQAIDKAFAQIDV
+52 AQAIDKAFANIDV
-65 VVDTNKA
+65 IVDTNKA
-72 AIAELEAEYK
+72 VIRELEDEYK

-92 SAGHKEEAAAL
+92 SAGNKEEATAL
-103 QTKQAQLREEITLR
+103 QAKQAQIREEINLR
-117 QTVIDEAGKQADALL
+117 QQVIDETGKQADALL
-132 REEQQLRKA
+132 REEQQLKKA
-141 EEAARNNANAQTSLR
+141 QQAAEQNANAQISLR

-170 EAGLRGTETFR
+170 EAGLRGTDTFR
-181 KLQQEARRLAN
+181 KLQQEAGRLAN

-271 FMLVTVAKAKEMLA
+271 FMLVTVAKAKELLSA
-285 AANLKLA
+285 ATNRLTV
-292 GALGIS
+292 ALGGS
-298 TVAAQALM
+298 VVAAKALM
-306 ATLTLGLSAA
+306 ATLTFGLSVAITAA
-316 ITGIIYI
+316 IYLWDKYS
-323 ISKLNSKQAEAKKAA
+323 SKAKDATKANEEAKKVFDEYHKSTASKSADLVGKYQRLRDEYNNLKSAA
-338 DEFNKKVAE
+338 EK
-347 AAGKPIA
+347 
-354 AYRALQAEWIQ
+354 QEWIKNNASEFDSLSLSVNN
-365 LTDNLKDREKWVQ
+365 LTDA
-378 DNADKFND
+378 DNVF
-386 LGYKVRNAK
+386 
-395 EAEDLLIKNSAK
+395 IKNTKSVVKAL
-407 FVEAC
+407 E
-412 ILKAKALAAQNLAAE
+412 LRAKALALQELQMKAYEQYYQRIIAADQSVAGGGFYT
-427 KYQEIIKK
+427 KVGNIIKQGTQDQK
-435 QAEIDAMPD
+435 DLVAAMKAAGAVSASGDAYNKDNEWYTMSGGDFKLTQKAIDAINAYRVSQARSTNQRIHSEAQAELDK
-444 TVSQFVQTSS
+444 TV
-454 GQYGGVTGYYIE
+454 GYTRQQI
-466 VANSAKARA
+466 A
-475 KQELTEMQDAAKTL
+475 LT
-489 IEQQTQFTAQEQAIL
+489 
-504 AQIGN
+504 
-509 QAGQVVEGS
+509 
-518 VAAAE
+518 E
-523 KELQRLRGL
+523 KELKELDILR
-532 YNDAATDA
+532 T
-540 ERSKLARQI
+540 K
-549 AAQQKEVDRLSL
+549 
-561 KTSSGGSGGSGGN
+561 GSNKPNGN
-574 GNNKDPFAEQLA
+574 GSSAGSSSKNEKDPFAEQLA
-586 QRKTL
+586 TRKGL

-638 TAKTATDLKNLTTLN
+638 TTKTAADLKNLTTLN

-689 ERRRSELAGDN
+689 ERRRSELSGDN

-741 DFEESYARNKE
+741 DFEESYARKKE
-752 LLTRRAAEASTEAER
+752 LLSRQAAESATDAER
-767 RVAEAA
+767 QVAEAA
-773 LAALEAKREEYAKRS
+773 LAALEKKREEYAKRS

-956 INISDA
+956 INS
-962 TLAGSAK
+962 
-969 QAFADYTDA
+969 
-978 INISDAT
+978 SDAT

-1024 TIEGQK
+1024 TIEGQE

-1038 LNKEQGTAKSVG
+1038 LNKETGVAKSVG
-1050 AAFKEHFA
+1050 AGFKEAFG
-1058 DIGSSISFVS
+1058 DLGSSLTFLS

-1074 VSGIKKMGISM
+1074 TNGINKMGISM

-1102 ASQLSQGIATAN
+1102 ASQIATGIATAN
-1114 PLGIIQGSIGFLSS
+1114 PLSIIQGSIGFLSS
-1128 AFSLF
+1128 AFDLF

-1149 AVTRLG
+1149 ALTRLG

-1162 HAVDNALG
+1162 HAVDKALG
-1170 ETVYQNQNALIANL
+1170 ETVYQNQSALIQNL
-1184 RQQQNEIY
+1184 RQQQNEIQ
-1192 GMINDEKSKK
+1192 GMINDEISKK
-1202 HTDWGKVEEYQERI
+1202 KTDWGRVEEFQERY
-1216 ADANRQ
+1216 AEAGRQ
-1222 IEDIISEITKSITQT
+1222 IEDIIAEITKSITQT
-1237 SAGELAN
+1237 SAGDLAN
-1244 QLKDALMDAFE
+1244 ELKDALIEAFE

-1260 AKAFGDIANDV
+1260 AKVFGDVADNV
-1271 LKNAVANALKL
+1271 LKNAVSNALKL

-1288 LQQAIK
+1288 LQNAIK
-1294 QLQKDMGFDEEGNGS
+1294 QLQKDMGFDAEGNGS
-1309 FDGLTPEEQARF
+1309 FDGLTQAEQDRF
-1321 KEAVAAA
+1321 KAAVAAA
-1328 GANFKNA
+1328 GQNFKAA
-1335 MEMYKDLFAELD
+1335 MDMYKDLFAELD
-1347 DSDPTSLSGAIKGA
+1347 ESDPTTSLSGAIKGA

-1375 VRQNQVV
+1375 VRQNQVIA
-1382 SIEIFRQQLTRLTSM
+1382 IEIFRQQLIHLSSM
-1397 DNRLGNIAASLLSI
+1397 DNRLGNIAGSLLSI
-1411 LSRLGIDDEEDLRS
+1411 LNRLGIDDGDDLRS
-1425 QGITD
+1425 QGITN

>member
-6 GGLSFDISGTNK
+6 GGLSFDISGNNK

-103 QTKQAQLREEITLR
+103 QTKQAQLREGITLR

-141 EEAARNNANAQTSLR
+141 EEAARNNANAQISLR

-170 EAGLRGTETFR
+170 EAGLRGTDTFR
-181 KLQQEARRLAN
+181 KLQQEAGRLAN

-271 FMLVTVAKAKEMLA
+271 FMLVTVAKAKELLSA
-285 AANLKLA
+285 ATNRLTV
-292 GALGIS
+292 ALGGS
-298 TVAAQALM
+298 VVAAKALM
-306 ATLTLGLSAA
+306 ATLTFGLSVAITAA
-316 ITGIIYI
+316 IYLWDKYS
-323 ISKLNSKQAEAKKAA
+323 SKAKDATKANEEAKKVFDEYHKSTASKSADLVGKYQRLRDEYNNLKSAA
-338 DEFNKKVAE
+338 EK
-347 AAGKPIA
+347 
-354 AYRALQAEWIQ
+354 QEWIKNNASEFDSLSLSVNN
-365 LTDNLKDREKWVQ
+365 LTDA
-378 DNADKFND
+378 DNVF
-386 LGYKVRNAK
+386 
-395 EAEDLLIKNSAK
+395 IKNTKSVVKAL
-407 FVEAC
+407 E
-412 ILKAKALAAQNLAAE
+412 LRAKALALQELQMKAYEQYYQRIIAADQSVAGGGFYT
-427 KYQEIIKK
+427 KVGNIIKQGTQDQK
-435 QAEIDAMPD
+435 DLVAAMKAAGAVSASGDAYNKDNEWYTMSGGDFKLTQKAIDAINAYRVSQARSTNQRIHSEAQAELDK
-444 TVSQFVQTSS
+444 TV
-454 GQYGGVTGYYIE
+454 GYTRQQI
-466 VANSAKARA
+466 A
-475 KQELTEMQDAAKTL
+475 LT
-489 IEQQTQFTAQEQAIL
+489 
-504 AQIGN
+504 
-509 QAGQVVEGS
+509 
-518 VAAAE
+518 E
-523 KELQRLRGL
+523 KELKELDILR
-532 YNDAATDA
+532 T
-540 ERSKLARQI
+540 K
-549 AAQQKEVDRLSL
+549 
-561 KTSSGGSGGSGGN
+561 GSNKPNGN
-574 GNNKDPFAEQLA
+574 GSSAGSSSKNEKDPFAEQLA
-586 QRKTL
+586 TRKGL

-638 TAKTATDLKNLTTLN
+638 TTKTAADLKNLTTLN

-689 ERRRSELAGDN
+689 ERRRSELSGDN

-741 DFEESYARNKE
+741 DFEESYARKKE
-752 LLTRRAAEASTEAER
+752 LLSRQAAESATDAER
-767 RVAEAA
+767 QVAEAA
-773 LAALEAKREEYAKRS
+773 LAALEKKREEYSKRS
-788 GNEQYDAL
+788 GSEQYDTL
-796 LEEYQT
+796 LEEYKT
-802 YQQQETAI
+802 YQEQETAI
-810 LERYAAQ
+810 LEKYAAQ
-817 RALAEQQGNADM
+817 RALAEQQGNASM
-829 IAAINTKQQTELSK
+829 IAQINAKQQSELSK

-857 LFGDISRLST
+857 LFSDISRLST

-876 INSRKINFSA
+876 INSRKINLSA
-886 QFNPSDL
+886 EFNPADL

-904 NELQTRNPFLALR
+904 NELATRNPFLALR

-956 INISDA
+956 INSSDT
-962 TLAGSAK
+962 TLAGAAK
-969 QAFADYTDA
+969 EAY
-978 INISDAT
+978 
-985 LAGSAKQAFADLLAE
+985 ADLLAE
-1000 GSSYVDMLRRKI
+1000 GSSYVDMLRKKI
-1012 DTLNGLKIKGEL
+1012 ATLNGLKIKGEL
-1024 TIEGQK
+1024 TIEGQE

-1038 LNKEQGTAKSVG
+1038 LNKETGVTKSVG
-1050 AAFKEHFA
+1050 AGFKEAFG
-1058 DIGSSISFVS
+1058 DLGSSLTSLS

-1074 VSGIKKMGISM
+1074 TNGIKKTGISM

-1102 ASQLSQGIATAN
+1102 ASQIATGIATAN
-1114 PLGIIQGSIGFLSS
+1114 PLSIIQGSIGFLSS
-1128 AFSLF
+1128 AFDLF

-1155 RAYTALE
+1155 RTYTALE
-1162 HAVDNALG
+1162 HDVDNALG
-1170 ETVYQNQNALIANL
+1170 ETVYQNQSALIQNL
-1184 RQQQNEIY
+1184 RQQQNEIQ
-1192 GMINDEKSKK
+1192 GMINDEISKK
-1202 HTDWGKVEEYQERI
+1202 KTDWGRVEEFQERYDE
-1216 ADANRQ
+1216 AGRQ
-1222 IEDIISEITKSITQT
+1222 IEDIIAEITESITQT
-1237 SAGELAN
+1237 SAGDLAN
-1244 QLKDALMDAFE
+1244 ELKDALIEAFE

-1260 AKAFGDIANDV
+1260 AKVFGDVADNV
-1271 LKNAVANALKL
+1271 LKNAVSNALKL

-1288 LQQAIK
+1288 LQNAIK
-1294 QLQKDMGFDEEGNGS
+1294 QLQKDMGFDAEGNGS
-1309 FDGLTPEEQARF
+1309 FDGLTQAEQDRF
-1321 KEAVAAA
+1321 KAAVAAA
-1328 GANFKNA
+1328 GQNFKAA
-1335 MEMYKDLFAELD
+1335 MDMYKDLFAELD
-1347 DSDPTSLSGAIKGA
+1347 ESDPTSLSGAIKGA

-1375 VRQNQVV
+1375 VRQNQVIA
-1382 SIEIFRQQLTRLTSM
+1382 IEIFRQQLIHLSSM
-1397 DNRLGNIAASLLSI
+1397 DNRLGNIAGSLLSI
-1411 LSRLGIDDEEDLRS
+1411 LNRLGIDDGDDLRS

>member
-6 GGLSFDISGTNK
+6 GGLSFEISGTNK
-18 QLISVLNESKKAIQ
+18 QLLSVLNESKKAIQ

-52 AQAIDKAFAQIDV
+52 AQAIDKAFANIDII
-65 VVDTNKA
+65 VDTNKA
-72 AIAELEAEYK
+72 AITELEAEYQ
-82 RLGVEASKAL
+82 RLGAEASKAL
-92 SAGHKEEAAAL
+92 TAGQKEEAAAF
-103 QTKQAQLREEITLR
+103 QTKQAQIREEITLR
-117 QTVIDEAGKQADALL
+117 KQVIDEAAKQADALL
-132 REEQQLRKA
+132 IEEQQLKKTQQAA
-141 EEAARNNANAQTSLR
+141 EQNATAQSSLR
-156 TQLRNVREQLGQME
+156 MQLRNVREQLAQME
-170 EAGLRGTETFR
+170 QAGLRGTDTF
-181 KLQQEARRLAN
+181 KQLQREAGRLAD

-204 SHDNAGLQGMIAG
+204 SHDNAGLQGMISG
-217 LSGVAGAFST
+217 LSGVVGAFST

-264 ALNKDSA
+264 TLNKDSA
-271 FMLVTVAKAKEMLA
+271 FMLVTVAKAKELLA
-285 AANLKLA
+285 AANVKLA
-292 GALGIS
+292 TALGIS

-306 ATLTLGLSAA
+306 ATLTLGLSVA
-316 ITGIIYI
+316 ITAVIAI

-354 AYRALQAEWIQ
+354 AYRALQTEWIS
-365 LTDNLKDREKWVQ
+365 LTDSLKDREKWVQ
-378 DNADKFND
+378 DNAGRFEE
-386 LGYKVRNAK
+386 LGFKVRSAK
-395 EAEDLLIKNSAK
+395 DAEDLLINNSQK

-427 KYQEIIKK
+427 KYQDIIKK

-444 TVSQFVQTSS
+444 TVSQYIQTSS
-454 GQYGGVTGYYIE
+454 FGTGYWIE
-466 VANSAKARA
+466 VANTAKAKAR
-475 KQELTEMQDAAKTL
+475 KELADMQTAANSL
-489 IEQQTQFTAQEQAIL
+489 VEQQVKFTSEEQAIL

-532 YNDAATDA
+532 YNDAATDT
-540 ERSKLARQI
+540 ERQNLARQI
-549 AAQQKEVDRLSL
+549 AAQQAEVDRLSL
-561 KTSSGGSGGSGGN
+561 KTPSGGGKGGGKGGGTN
-574 GNNKDPFAEQLA
+574 SDKDPFAEMLA
-586 QRKTL
+586 TRKGL
-591 YEKYLKWITSSDETV
+591 YEKYMKWITSSDEIV

-619 EGSSYLQYL
+619 EGTSYLDYL
-628 ENQRAAIEAK
+628 ERQRDAIASKTTK
-638 TAKTATDLKNLTTLN
+638 TAADLKNLITLN
-653 NEIANA
+653 NEIADA

-679 KTISE
+679 KTLGE

-689 ERRRSELAGDN
+689 ESRRSELAGDN
-700 SDVDNAKAEIL
+700 SDLDKAKAEIL
-711 NTAEADTRQQ
+711 NTAEADAKQQ

-729 LQEYAGYLQEKI
+729 LSEYAGYLQEKI

-752 LLTRRAAEASTEAER
+752 LLTRRAAEAATEAER
-767 RVAEAA
+767 KVAETA

-788 GNEQYDAL
+788 GSEQYDAL
-796 LEEYQT
+796 LQEYQT

-810 LERYAAQ
+810 LKKYATQ
-817 RALAEQQGNADM
+817 RALAEQQGNAGM
-829 IAAINTKQQTELSK
+829 IAQINAKQQSELSK
-843 LAAQRLMASESWGQ
+843 LAAQRLMASESWGK
-857 LFGDISRLST
+857 LFSDISRLST

-876 INSRKINFSA
+876 INSRKINLSA
-886 QFNPSDL
+886 EFNPADL

-898 QLQKAK
+898 QLEKAK

-929 EKLLDSDDPFVKSL
+929 DKLLDSDDPFVKSL
-943 EEKKKQYADYTDA
+943 EEKKRQYAEYTDA
-956 INISDA
+956 INSSDA
-962 TLAGSAK
+962 TLAGAAK
-969 QAFADYTDA
+969 E
-978 INISDAT
+978 
-985 LAGSAKQAFADLLAE
+985 AFADLLAE

-1012 DTLNGLKIKGEL
+1012 ATLNGLKINGEL
-1024 TIEGQK
+1024 SIEGLQ

-1038 LNKEQGTAKSVG
+1038 LNKEQNTAKSVG
-1050 AAFKEHFA
+1050 QALKDTFA
-1058 DIGSSISFVS
+1058 DVGSSITFVKG
-1068 SCFGSV
+1068 CFDSV
-1074 VSGIKKMGISM
+1074 VSGMKKMGITM

-1090 AILGDIGGMLDG
+1090 VILNDLGGMMDG
-1102 ASQLSQGIATAN
+1102 ASQVATGIATGN

-1128 AFSLF
+1128 AFDLF

-1184 RQQQNEIY
+1184 RQQQNEIR

-1202 HTDWGKVEEYQERI
+1202 HTDWGRIEEYQERI
-1216 ADANRQ
+1216 AEADRQ
-1222 IEDIISEITKSITQT
+1222 IQDIIADITKSITQT
-1237 SAGELAN
+1237 SGKEAAG
-1244 QLKDALMDAFE
+1244 QLMDAIVE
-1255 SGEDA
+1255 SCAGGEDA
-1260 AKAFGDIANDV
+1260 LKNLHKVYEDVANDIM
-1271 LKNAVANALKL
+1271 KKAVANALKL

-1288 LQQAIK
+1288 LQNAIK

-1309 FDGLTPEEQARF
+1309 FDGLSPEEQARF
-1321 KEAVAAA
+1321 KAAVAAA
-1328 GANFKNA
+1328 GANFKAA
-1335 MEMYKDLFAELD
+1335 MNVYKDLFSELD
-1347 DSDPTSLSGAIKGA
+1347 DSDPTTLSGAIKGA

-1397 DNRLGNIAASLLSI
+1397 DNRLGNIAATLLSI
-1411 LSRLGIDDEEDLRS
+1411 LNRLGIDDGDDLRS

>member
-6 GGLSFDISGTNK
+6 GGLSFDISGNNK

-141 EEAARNNANAQTSLR
+141 EEAARNNANAQISLR

-170 EAGLRGTETFR
+170 EAGLRGTDTFR
-181 KLQQEARRLAN
+181 KLQQEAGRLAN

-271 FMLVTVAKAKEMLA
+271 FMLVTVAKAKELLSA
-285 AANLKLA
+285 ATNRLTV
-292 GALGIS
+292 ALGGS
-298 TVAAQALM
+298 VVAAKALM
-306 ATLTLGLSAA
+306 ATLTFGLSVAITAA
-316 ITGIIYI
+316 IYLWDKYS
-323 ISKLNSKQAEAKKAA
+323 SKAKDATKANEEAKKVFDEYHKSTASKSADLVGKYQRLRDEYNNLKSAA
-338 DEFNKKVAE
+338 EK
-347 AAGKPIA
+347 
-354 AYRALQAEWIQ
+354 QEWIKNNASEFDSLSLSVNN
-365 LTDNLKDREKWVQ
+365 LTDA
-378 DNADKFND
+378 DNVF
-386 LGYKVRNAK
+386 
-395 EAEDLLIKNSAK
+395 IKNTKSVVKAL
-407 FVEAC
+407 E
-412 ILKAKALAAQNLAAE
+412 LRAKALALQELQMKAYEQYYQRIIAADQSVAGGGFYT
-427 KYQEIIKK
+427 KVGNIIKQGTQDQK
-435 QAEIDAMPD
+435 DLVAAMKAAGAVSASGDAYNKDNEWYTMSGGDFKLTQKAIDAINAYRVSQARSTNQRIHSEAQAELDK
-444 TVSQFVQTSS
+444 TV
-454 GQYGGVTGYYIE
+454 GYTRQQI
-466 VANSAKARA
+466 A
-475 KQELTEMQDAAKTL
+475 LT
-489 IEQQTQFTAQEQAIL
+489 
-504 AQIGN
+504 
-509 QAGQVVEGS
+509 
-518 VAAAE
+518 E
-523 KELQRLRGL
+523 KELKELDILR
-532 YNDAATDA
+532 T
-540 ERSKLARQI
+540 K
-549 AAQQKEVDRLSL
+549 
-561 KTSSGGSGGSGGN
+561 GSNKPNGN
-574 GNNKDPFAEQLA
+574 GSSAGSSSKNEKDPFAEQLA
-586 QRKTL
+586 TRKGL

-638 TAKTATDLKNLTTLN
+638 TTKTAADLKNLTTLN

-689 ERRRSELAGDN
+689 ERRRSELSGDN

-741 DFEESYARNKE
+741 DFEESYARKKE
-752 LLTRRAAEASTEAER
+752 LLSRQAAESATDAER
-767 RVAEAA
+767 QVAEAA
-773 LAALEAKREEYAKRS
+773 LAALEKKREEYSKRS
-788 GNEQYDAL
+788 GSEQYDTL
-796 LEEYQT
+796 LEEYKT
-802 YQQQETAI
+802 YQEQETAI
-810 LERYAAQ
+810 LEKYAAQ
-817 RALAEQQGNADM
+817 RALAEQQGNASM
-829 IAAINTKQQTELSK
+829 IAQINAKQQSELSK

-857 LFGDISRLST
+857 LFSDISRLST

-876 INSRKINFSA
+876 INSRKINLSA
-886 QFNPSDL
+886 EFNPADL

-904 NELQTRNPFLALR
+904 NELATRNPFLALR

-943 EEKKKQYADYTDA
+943 EENKKQYADYTDA
-956 INISDA
+956 INSSGT
-962 TLAGSAK
+962 TLAGAAK
-969 QAFADYTDA
+969 EAY
-978 INISDAT
+978 
-985 LAGSAKQAFADLLAE
+985 ADLLAE
-1000 GSSYVDMLRRKI
+1000 GSSYVDMLRKKI
-1012 DTLNGLKIKGEL
+1012 ATLNGLKIKGEL
-1024 TIEGQK
+1024 TIEGQE

-1038 LNKEQGTAKSVG
+1038 LNKETGVAKSVG
-1050 AAFKEHFA
+1050 AGFKEAFG
-1058 DIGSSISFVS
+1058 DLGSSLTFLS

-1074 VSGIKKMGISM
+1074 TNGIKKTGISM

-1102 ASQLSQGIATAN
+1102 ASQIATGIATAN
-1114 PLGIIQGSIGFLSS
+1114 PLSIIQGSIGFLSS
-1128 AFSLF
+1128 AFDLF

-1170 ETVYQNQNALIANL
+1170 ETVYQNQSALIQNL
-1184 RQQQNEIY
+1184 RQQQNEIQ
-1192 GMINDEKSKK
+1192 GMINDEISKK
-1202 HTDWGKVEEYQERI
+1202 KTDWGRVEEFQERY
-1216 ADANRQ
+1216 AEAGRQ
-1222 IEDIISEITKSITQT
+1222 IEDIIAEITESITQT
-1237 SAGELAN
+1237 SAGDLAN
-1244 QLKDALMDAFE
+1244 ELKDALIEAFE

-1260 AKAFGDIANDV
+1260 AKVFGDVADNV
-1271 LKNAVANALKL
+1271 LKNAVSNALKL

-1288 LQQAIK
+1288 LQNAIK
-1294 QLQKDMGFDEEGNGS
+1294 QLQKDMGFDAEGNGS
-1309 FDGLTPEEQARF
+1309 FDGLTQAEQDRF
-1321 KEAVAAA
+1321 KAAVAAA
-1328 GANFKNA
+1328 GQNFKAA
-1335 MEMYKDLFAELD
+1335 MDMYKDLFAELD
-1347 DSDPTSLSGAIKGA
+1347 ESDPTSLSGAIKGA

-1375 VRQNQVV
+1375 VRQNQVIA
-1382 SIEIFRQQLTRLTSM
+1382 IEIFRQQLIHLSSM
-1397 DNRLGNIAASLLSI
+1397 DNRLGNIAGSLLSI
-1411 LSRLGIDDEEDLRS
+1411 LNRLGIDDGDDLRS

>member
-1 MNIQG
+1 MNIQS
-6 GGLSFDISGTNK
+6 GGLSFEISGTNK
-18 QLISVLNESKKAIQ
+18 QLLSVLNESKKAIQ

-52 AQAIDKAFAQIDV
+52 AQAIDKAFANIDV
-65 VVDTNKA
+65 IVDTNKA
-72 AIAELEAEYK
+72 AITQLEAEYK
-82 RLGVEASKAL
+82 KLGASVAAAL
-92 SAGHKEEAAAL
+92 QAGKKEEAAAM
-103 QTKQAQLREEITLR
+103 QTQQAALREEITLR
-117 QTVIDEAGKQADALL
+117 QTVIDEAAKQADALL
-132 REEQQLRKA
+132 REEQQLRKTQ
-141 EEAARNNANAQTSLR
+141 EAAQNNTTAQQSLR

-181 KLQQEARRLAN
+181 ALQREAGRLAN

-217 LSGVAGAFST
+217 LSGVAGAFAA

-271 FMLVTVAKAKEMLA
+271 FMLVTVAKAKELLA
-285 AANLKLA
+285 AANVKLA
-292 GALGIS
+292 AALHIS
-298 TVAAQALM
+298 NTAAAALM
-306 ATLTLGLSAA
+306 ATLTLGLSVAITVIIAA
-316 ITGIIYI
+316 I
-323 ISKLNSKQAEAKKAA
+323 SKFQSKQAEAKKAA

-347 AAGKPIA
+347 AAGKPVA
-354 AYRALQAEWIQ
+354 AFHALQAEWLK
-365 LTDNLKDREKWVQ
+365 LTDSLKDREKWVQ

-638 TAKTATDLKNLTTLN
+638 TAKTATYLKNLTTLN

-741 DFEESYARNKE
+741 DFEESYARKKE
-752 LLTRRAAEASTEAER
+752 LLSRQAAESATDAER
-767 RVAEAA
+767 QVAEAA
-773 LAALEAKREEYAKRS
+773 LAALEKKREEYSKRS
-788 GNEQYDAL
+788 GSEQYDAL
-796 LEEYQT
+796 LEEYKT
-802 YQQQETAI
+802 YQEQETAI
-810 LERYAAQ
+810 LEKYAAQ
-817 RALAEQQGNADM
+817 RALAEQQGNVSM
-829 IAAINTKQQTELSK
+829 IARINAKQQTELSK

-857 LFGDISRLST
+857 LFSDISRLST
-867 TTINRLLND
+867 TTINKLLND
-876 INSRKINFSA
+876 INSRKVNFSA
-886 QFNPSDL
+886 QFNPADL
-893 KAIND
+893 TAIND

-904 NELQTRNPFLALR
+904 NELQKRNPFLALR
-917 QSLSEL
+917 QSLTEL

-929 EKLLDSDDPFVKSL
+929 DKLLDSDDPFVESL
-943 EEKKKQYADYTDA
+943 NRKKYEYAQYTEA
-956 INISDA
+956 INNSDA
-962 TLAGSAK
+962 TLAGTAK
-969 QAFADYTDA
+969 EAY
-978 INISDAT
+978 
-985 LAGSAKQAFADLLAE
+985 ADLLAE
-1000 GSSYVDMLRRKI
+1000 GSSYIDMLRRKI
-1012 DTLNGLKIKGEL
+1012 AVL
-1024 TIEGQK
+1024 EGQK
-1030 QLDILNAA
+1030 VTIGLNVEGQEQLDILNAA
-1038 LNKEQGTAKSVG
+1038 LNKETGATKSVG

-1058 DIGSSISFVS
+1058 DIGSSLTFVS

-1074 VSGIKKMGISM
+1074 VNGIKKMGVSM

-1090 AILGDIGGMLDG
+1090 TILNDIGGMVDG
-1102 ASQLSQGIATAN
+1102 ASQIATGIATAN
-1114 PLGIIQGSIGFLSS
+1114 PLSIIQGSIGFLSS
-1128 AFSLF
+1128 AFDLF

-1149 AVTRLG
+1149 SVTRLG

-1162 HAVDNALG
+1162 HAVDKALG
-1170 ETVYQNQNALIANL
+1170 ETVYQNQNALIGNL
-1184 RQQQNEIY
+1184 RQQQAELR
-1192 GMINDEKSKK
+1192 GMISDEQSKK
-1202 HTDWGKVEEYQERI
+1202 KTDWGRIEEWQEQIAEADRQIQDII
-1216 ADANRQ
+1216 AD
-1222 IEDIISEITKSITQT
+1222 ITKSITQT
-1237 SAGELAN
+1237 SGKEAAG
-1244 QLKDALMDAFE
+1244 QLMDAIIE
-1255 SGEDA
+1255 SCEGGEDA
-1260 AKAFGDIANDV
+1260 LKHLNKVYEDVANDIM
-1271 LKNAVANALKL
+1271 KKAVANALKL
-1282 QFLEKP
+1282 NFLEKP
-1288 LQQAIK
+1288 LQNAVK

-1309 FDGLTPEEQARF
+1309 FDGLTEQEQARF
-1321 KEAVAAA
+1321 KAAVAAA
-1328 GANFKNA
+1328 GRNFAAA
-1335 MEMYKDLFAELD
+1335 MDMYKDLFEQLE
-1347 DSDPTSLSGAIKGA
+1347 DSDPTTLSGAIKGA

-1375 VRQNQVV
+1375 VRQNQMVA
-1382 SIEIFRQQLTRLTSM
+1382 IEIFRQQLICLTRM
-1397 DNRLGNIAASLLSI
+1397 DNKLGIIAGRLLSI
-1411 LSRLGIDDEEDLRS
+1411 MNRVGAADDTDLRS
-1425 QGITD
+1425 QGITDY

>member
-6 GGLSFDISGTNK
+6 GGLSFEISGTNK
-18 QLISVLNESKKAIQ
+18 QLLSVLNESKKAIQ

-38 VLGGKQMDGAFTRA
+38 VLGGKEMDGAFNRA
-52 AQAIDKAFAQIDV
+52 AQAIDKAFANIDV
-65 VVDTNKA
+65 IVDTNKA
-72 AIAELEAEYK
+72 AIRELEDEYK

-92 SAGHKEEAAAL
+92 SAGNKEEATAL
-103 QTKQAQLREEITLR
+103 QAKQAQIREEINLR

-181 KLQQEARRLAN
+181 KLQQEAGRLAN

-217 LSGVAGAFST
+217 LSGVAGAFT
-227 AQGAVALFAG
+227 AAQGAVALFAG

-271 FMLVTVAKAKEMLA
+271 FMLVTVAKAKELLA
-285 AANLKLA
+285 AANVKLA
-292 GALGIS
+292 AALHIS
-298 TVAAQALM
+298 NTAAAALM
-306 ATLTLGLSAA
+306 ATLTLGLSVAITVIIAA
-316 ITGIIYI
+316 I
-323 ISKLNSKQAEAKKAA
+323 SKFQSKQAEAKKAA

-347 AAGKPIA
+347 AAGKPVA
-354 AYRALQAEWIQ
+354 AFHALQAEWLK
-365 LTDNLKDREKWVQ
+365 LTDSLKDREKWVA
-378 DNADKFND
+378 DNSGRFEE
-386 LGYKVRNAK
+386 LGFKVRNAK
-395 EAEDLLIKNSAK
+395 DAEDILINNSGK
-407 FVEAC
+407 FVEAMM
-412 ILKAKALAAQNLAAE
+412 IRAKALATQDFAVDAYKE
-427 KYQEIIKK
+427 VIK
-435 QAEIDAMPD
+435 
-444 TVSQFVQTSS
+444 
-454 GQYGGVTGYYIE
+454 
-466 VANSAKARA
+466 
-475 KQELTEMQDAAKTL
+475 
-489 IEQQTQFTAQEQAIL
+489 AQEQL
-504 AQIGN
+504 AKAPRTMVDSGHGYYKDGYGTMRETDHLMVRNSEWQEAEDELDRAQRVYNRYVNMQADFTAEERRLIESIGHSTSEI
-509 QAGQVVEGS
+509 VEGS
-518 VAAAE
+518 VTAAE
-523 KELQRLRGL
+523 KELQRLKGL

-540 ERSKLARQI
+540 ERTDLARQI
-549 AAQQKEVDRLSL
+549 AAQQAEVDRLSY
-561 KTSSGGSGGSGGN
+561 KSGGGGN
-574 GNNKDPFAEQLA
+574 DKKEVDTYADMLA
-586 QRKTL
+586 KRKAL

-606 RNAAASEFAPLLK
+606 RNAAASEFAPLLA
-619 EGSSYLQYL
+619 EGSSYLDYL
-628 ENQRAAIEAK
+628 ERQRDAISTKTSK
-638 TAKTATDLKNLTTLN
+638 TAADLRNLTTLN

-667 FDTQLQQELAQC
+667 FDAQLQQELAQC
-679 KTISE
+679 KTIGE

-689 ERRRSELAGDN
+689 ERRRSELSGDN

-711 NTAEADTRQQ
+711 NTAEADTKEQARQ
-721 AKEETKAL
+721 ETKAL
-729 LQEYAGYLQEKI
+729 LNEYAAYLQEKI

-752 LLTRRAAEASTEAER
+752 LLTRRAAQASTDAER

-810 LERYAAQ
+810 LEKYAAQ

-929 EKLLDSDDPFVKSL
+929 ERLLDSDDPFVKSL

-956 INISDA
+956 INSSDA
-962 TLAGSAK
+962 TLAGA
-969 QAFADYTDA
+969 
-978 INISDAT
+978 
-985 LAGSAKQAFADLLAE
+985 AKQAFADLLAE

-1012 DTLNGLKIKGEL
+1012 ATLNGLKIKGEL

>member
-6 GGLSFDISGTNK
+6 GGLSFEISGTNK
-18 QLISVLNESKKAIQ
+18 QLLSVLNESKKAIQ

-52 AQAIDKAFAQIDV
+52 AQAIDKAFANIDII
-65 VVDTNKA
+65 VDTNKV
-72 AIAELEAEYK
+72 AITELEAEYQ
-82 RLGVEASKAL
+82 RLGAEASKAL
-92 SAGHKEEAAAL
+92 TAGQKEEAAAF
-103 QTKQAQLREEITLR
+103 QTKQAQIREEITLR
-117 QTVIDEAGKQADALL
+117 QQVIDEAAKQADALL
-132 REEQQLRKA
+132 IEEQQLKKTQQAA
-141 EEAARNNANAQTSLR
+141 EQNATAQSSLR
-156 TQLRNVREQLGQME
+156 MQLRNVREQLAQME
-170 EAGLRGTETFR
+170 QAGLRGTDTF
-181 KLQQEARRLAN
+181 KQLQREAGRLAD

-204 SHDNAGLQGMIAG
+204 SHDNAGLQGMISG
-217 LSGVAGAFST
+217 LSGVAGAFSA

-271 FMLVTVAKAKEMLA
+271 FMLVTVAKAKELLA
-285 AANLKLA
+285 AANVKLA
-292 GALGIS
+292 TALGIS

-306 ATLTLGLSAA
+306 ATLTLGLSVA
-316 ITGIIYI
+316 ITAVIAI
-323 ISKLNSKQAEAKKAA
+323 ISKLNSKQTEAKKAA
-338 DEFNKKVAE
+338 DEFNKKVSE

-354 AYRALQAEWIQ
+354 AYRTLQTEWIS
-365 LTDNLKDREKWVQ
+365 LTDSLKDREKWVQ
-378 DNADKFND
+378 DNAGRFEE
-386 LGYKVRNAK
+386 LGFKVRSAK
-395 EAEDLLIKNSAK
+395 DAEDLLINNSQK

-427 KYQEIIKK
+427 KYQDIIKK

-444 TVSQFVQTSS
+444 TVSQYIQTSS
-454 GQYGGVTGYYIE
+454 FGTGYYIE
-466 VANSAKARA
+466 VANTAKAKAR
-475 KQELTEMQDAAKTL
+475 KELADMQTAANSL
-489 IEQQTQFTAQEQAIL
+489 VEQQVKFTSEEQAIL

-532 YNDAATDA
+532 YNDAATDT
-540 ERSKLARQI
+540 ERRNLARQI
-549 AAQQKEVDRLSL
+549 AAQQAEVDRLSL
-561 KTSSGGSGGSGGN
+561 KTPSSGNKGGGAN
-574 GNNKDPFAEQLA
+574 NNKDPFAEMLA
-586 QRKTL
+586 TRKGL
-591 YEKYLKWITSSDETV
+591 YEKYLKWITSSDEIV

-619 EGSSYLQYL
+619 EGTSYLDYL
-628 ENQRAAIEAK
+628 ERQRDAIASKTNK
-638 TAKTATDLKNLTTLN
+638 TAADLKNLTTLN
-653 NEIANA
+653 NEIADA

-679 KTISE
+679 KTLSE

-689 ERRRSELAGDN
+689 ESRRSELAGDN
-700 SDVDNAKAEIL
+700 SDLDKAKAEIL
-711 NTAEADTRQQ
+711 NTAEADAKQK

-729 LQEYAGYLQEKI
+729 LSEYAGYLQEKI

-752 LLTRRAAEASTEAER
+752 LLTRRAAEAATEAER
-767 RVAEAA
+767 KVAETA

-788 GNEQYDAL
+788 GSEQYDAL
-796 LEEYQT
+796 LQEYQT

-810 LERYAAQ
+810 LEKYAAQ
-817 RALAEQQGNADM
+817 RALAEQQGNAGM
-829 IAAINTKQQTELSK
+829 IAQINAKQQSELSK

-857 LFGDISRLST
+857 LFSDISRLST

-876 INSRKINFSA
+876 INSRKINLSA
-886 QFNPSDL
+886 EFNPADL

-898 QLQKAK
+898 QLEKAK

-929 EKLLDSDDPFVKSL
+929 DKLLDSDDPFVKSL
-943 EEKKKQYADYTDA
+943 EEKKRQYAEYTDA
-956 INISDA
+956 INS
-962 TLAGSAK
+962 
-969 QAFADYTDA
+969 
-978 INISDAT
+978 SDAT
-985 LAGSAKQAFADLLAE
+985 LAGSAKQAFADLLKE

-1012 DTLNGLKIKGEL
+1012 ATLNGLKIKGEL
-1024 TIEGQK
+1024 TIEGQE

-1038 LNKEQGTAKSVG
+1038 LNKEQNTAKSVG
-1050 AAFKEHFA
+1050 QALKDTFA
-1058 DIGSSISFVS
+1058 DVGSSITFVKG
-1068 SCFGSV
+1068 CFDSV
-1074 VSGIKKMGISM
+1074 VSGMKKMGITM

-1090 AILGDIGGMLDG
+1090 VILNDLGGMMDG
-1102 ASQLSQGIATAN
+1102 ASQVATGIATGN

-1128 AFSLF
+1128 AFDLF

-1162 HAVDNALG
+1162 HAVDNAIG

-1184 RQQQNEIY
+1184 RQQQNEIR
-1192 GMINDEKSKK
+1192 GMINDEQSKK
-1202 HTDWGKVEEYQERI
+1202 HTDWGRIEEYQERI
-1216 ADANRQ
+1216 AEADRQ
-1222 IEDIISEITKSITQT
+1222 IQDIIADITKSITQT
-1237 SAGELAN
+1237 TGKEAAG
-1244 QLKDALMDAFE
+1244 QLMDAIVE
-1255 SGEDA
+1255 SCAGGEDA
-1260 AKAFGDIANDV
+1260 LKSLHKVYEDVANDIM
-1271 LKNAVANALKL
+1271 KKAVANALKL

-1288 LQQAIK
+1288 LQNAIK

-1309 FDGLTPEEQARF
+1309 FDGLSPEEQARF
-1321 KEAVAAA
+1321 KAAVAAA
-1328 GANFKNA
+1328 GANFKAA
-1335 MEMYKDLFAELD
+1335 MNVYKDLFSELD
-1347 DSDPTSLSGAIKGA
+1347 DSDPTTLSGAIKGA

-1397 DNRLGNIAASLLSI
+1397 DNRLGNIAATLLSI
-1411 LSRLGIDDEEDLRS
+1411 LNRLGIDDGDDLRS

>member
-6 GGLSFDISGTNK
+6 GGLSFDISGNNK

-141 EEAARNNANAQTSLR
+141 EEAARNNANAQISLR

-170 EAGLRGTETFR
+170 EAGLRGTDTFR
-181 KLQQEARRLAN
+181 KLQQEAGRLAN

-271 FMLVTVAKAKEMLA
+271 FMLVTVAKAKELLSA
-285 AANLKLA
+285 ATNRLTV
-292 GALGIS
+292 ALGGS
-298 TVAAQALM
+298 VVAAKALM
-306 ATLTLGLSAA
+306 ATLTFGLSVAITAA
-316 ITGIIYI
+316 IYLWDKYS
-323 ISKLNSKQAEAKKAA
+323 SKAKDATKANEEAKKVFDEYHKSTASKSADLVGKYQRLRDEYNNLKSAA
-338 DEFNKKVAE
+338 EK
-347 AAGKPIA
+347 
-354 AYRALQAEWIQ
+354 QEWIKNNASEFDSLSLSVNN
-365 LTDNLKDREKWVQ
+365 LTDA
-378 DNADKFND
+378 DNVF
-386 LGYKVRNAK
+386 
-395 EAEDLLIKNSAK
+395 IKNTKSVVKAL
-407 FVEAC
+407 E
-412 ILKAKALAAQNLAAE
+412 LRAKALALQELQMKAYEQYYQRIIAADQSVAGGGFYT
-427 KYQEIIKK
+427 KVGNIIKQGTQDQK
-435 QAEIDAMPD
+435 DLVAAMKAAGAVSASGDAYNKDNEWYTMSGGDFKLTQKAIDAINAYRVSQARSTNQRIHSEAQAELDK
-444 TVSQFVQTSS
+444 TV
-454 GQYGGVTGYYIE
+454 GYTRQQI
-466 VANSAKARA
+466 A
-475 KQELTEMQDAAKTL
+475 LT
-489 IEQQTQFTAQEQAIL
+489 
-504 AQIGN
+504 
-509 QAGQVVEGS
+509 
-518 VAAAE
+518 E
-523 KELQRLRGL
+523 KELKELDILR
-532 YNDAATDA
+532 T
-540 ERSKLARQI
+540 K
-549 AAQQKEVDRLSL
+549 
-561 KTSSGGSGGSGGN
+561 GSNKPNGN
-574 GNNKDPFAEQLA
+574 GSSAGSSSKNEKDPFAEQLA
-586 QRKTL
+586 TRKGL

-638 TAKTATDLKNLTTLN
+638 TTKTAADLKNLTTLN

-689 ERRRSELAGDN
+689 ERRRSELSGDN

-741 DFEESYARNKE
+741 DFEESYARKKE
-752 LLTRRAAEASTEAER
+752 LLSRQAAESATDAER
-767 RVAEAA
+767 QVAEAA
-773 LAALEAKREEYAKRS
+773 LAALEKKREEYSKRS
-788 GNEQYDAL
+788 GSEQYDTL
-796 LEEYQT
+796 LEEYKT
-802 YQQQETAI
+802 YQEQETAI
-810 LERYAAQ
+810 LEKYAAQ
-817 RALAEQQGNADM
+817 RALAEQQGNASM
-829 IAAINTKQQTELSK
+829 IAQINAKQQSELSK

-857 LFGDISRLST
+857 LFSDISRLST

-876 INSRKINFSA
+876 INSRKINLSA
-886 QFNPSDL
+886 EFNPADL

-904 NELQTRNPFLALR
+904 NELATRNPFLALR

-956 INISDA
+956 INSSGT
-962 TLAGSAK
+962 TLAGAAK
-969 QAFADYTDA
+969 EAY
-978 INISDAT
+978 
-985 LAGSAKQAFADLLAE
+985 ADLLAE
-1000 GSSYVDMLRRKI
+1000 GSSYVDMLRKKI
-1012 DTLNGLKIKGEL
+1012 ATLNGLKIKGEL
-1024 TIEGQK
+1024 TIEGQE

-1038 LNKEQGTAKSVG
+1038 LNKETGVAKSVG
-1050 AAFKEHFA
+1050 AGFKEAFG
-1058 DIGSSISFVS
+1058 DLGSSLTFLS

-1074 VSGIKKMGISM
+1074 TNGIKKMGISM

-1102 ASQLSQGIATAN
+1102 ASQIATGIATAN
-1114 PLGIIQGSIGFLSS
+1114 PLSIIQGSIGFLSS
-1128 AFSLF
+1128 AFDLF

-1162 HAVDNALG
+1162 HAVDKALG
-1170 ETVYQNQNALIANL
+1170 ETVYQNQSALIQNL
-1184 RQQQNEIY
+1184 RQQQNEIQ
-1192 GMINDEKSKK
+1192 GMINDEISKK
-1202 HTDWGKVEEYQERI
+1202 KTDWGRVEEFQERY
-1216 ADANRQ
+1216 AEAGRQ
-1222 IEDIISEITKSITQT
+1222 IEDIIAEITESITQT
-1237 SAGELAN
+1237 SAGDLAN
-1244 QLKDALMDAFE
+1244 ELKDALIEAFE

-1260 AKAFGDIANDV
+1260 AKVFGDVADNV
-1271 LKNAVANALKL
+1271 LKNAVSNALKL

-1288 LQQAIK
+1288 LQNAIK
-1294 QLQKDMGFDEEGNGS
+1294 QLQKDMGFDAEGNGS
-1309 FDGLTPEEQARF
+1309 FDGLTQAEQDRF
-1321 KEAVAAA
+1321 KAAVAAA
-1328 GANFKNA
+1328 GQNFKAA
-1335 MEMYKDLFAELD
+1335 MDMYKDLFAELD
-1347 DSDPTSLSGAIKGA
+1347 ESDPTSLSGAIKGA

-1375 VRQNQVV
+1375 VRQNQVIA
-1382 SIEIFRQQLTRLTSM
+1382 IEIFRQQLIHLSSM
-1397 DNRLGNIAASLLSI
+1397 DNRLGNIAGSLLSI
-1411 LSRLGIDDEEDLRS
+1411 LNRLGIDDGDDLRS

>member
-6 GGLSFDISGTNK
+6 GGLSFEISGTNK
-18 QLISVLNESKKAIQ
+18 QLLSVLNESKKAIQ

-38 VLGGKQMDGAFTRA
+38 VLGGKQMDAAFSRA
-52 AQAIDKAFAQIDV
+52 AQAIDKAFADIDV
-65 VVDTNKA
+65 IVDTNKA
-72 AIAELEAEYK
+72 AISALEDEYK
-82 RLGVEASKAL
+82 RLGAEASKAL
-92 SAGHKEEAAAL
+92 TAGHKEEAAAL
-103 QTKQAQLREEITLR
+103 QTKQSQLREEITLR

-141 EEAARNNANAQTSLR
+141 QEAAANNANAQQSLR
-156 TQLRNVREQLGQME
+156 QQLRNVREQLGQMDA
-170 EAGLRGTETFR
+170 AGLRGTETFR
-181 KLQQEARRLAN
+181 ALQQEAGRLTDVM
-192 AIGDAQTQARIF
+192 GDVQQQARIL
-204 SHDNAGLQGMIAG
+204 SHDNAGLQGVIAG
-217 LSGVAGAFST
+217 LSGVAGAFSA

-250 ALMSITMGLQQVAN
+250 SLMSITMGLQQVAN

-271 FMLVTVAKAKEMLA
+271 FMLTTVTRAKELLA
-285 AANLKLA
+285 AANIKLA

-306 ATLTLGLSAA
+306 ATLTLGLSVA
-316 ITGIIYI
+316 ITAIIVA
-323 ISKLNSKQAEAKKAA
+323 ISKFQSKQAEAKKAA
-338 DEFNKKVAE
+338 DDFNKKVAE
-347 AAGKPIA
+347 AAGKPVA
-354 AYRALQAEWIQ
+354 AYRALQSEWLS
-365 LTDNLKDREKWVQ
+365 LTGSMKDREKWVQ
-378 DNADKFND
+378 DNADKFTE

-466 VANSAKARA
+466 VTNQAKVKARQALQGLQDEA
-475 KQELTEMQDAAKTL
+475 KGLV
-489 IEQQTQFTAQEQAIL
+489 EQQIQFTKEEQAIL
-504 AQIGN
+504 AQIGT
-509 QAGQVVEGS
+509 QAGKVVEGS

-540 ERSKLARQI
+540 ERAKLATQI
-549 AAQQKEVDRLSL
+549 EAQQKEVERLSL
-561 KTSSGGSGGSGGN
+561 KTSGGSGGSGSGKD
-574 GNNKDPFAEQLA
+574 KDPFAEQLA
-586 QRKTL
+586 TRKGL
-591 YEKYLKWITSSDETV
+591 YEKYLKWITSSDETD

-619 EGSSYLQYL
+619 EGNSYLDYL
-628 ENQRAAIEAK
+628 EKQRAAIETKTTK
-638 TAKTATDLKNLTTLN
+638 TAADLKNLTTLN

-667 FDTQLQQELAQC
+667 FDAQLQKELAQC
-679 KTISE
+679 NTLSE

-689 ERRRSELAGDN
+689 ERRRSELSGDN

-711 NTAEADTRQQ
+711 KTAENDAKEQ

-729 LQEYAGYLQEKI
+729 LNEYAAYLQEKI

-752 LLTRRAAEASTEAER
+752 LLTRKSAEAATEAEKK
-767 RVAEAA
+767 VAEAA
-773 LAALEAKREEYAKRS
+773 LAALEAKREEYNKRS
-788 GNEQYDAL
+788 GSEQYDAL
-796 LEEYQT
+796 LQEYQT

-810 LERYAAQ
+810 LEKYAAQ
-817 RALAEQQGNADM
+817 RALAEQQGNAAM
-829 IAAINTKQQTELSK
+829 IAQINTKQQTELSK

-857 LFGDISRLST
+857 LFSDISRLST

-876 INSRKINFSA
+876 INSRKVNLSA
-886 QFNPSDL
+886 EFNPADL
-893 KAIND
+893 KAVND

-929 EKLLDSDDPFVKSL
+929 EKMLDSDDPFVKSL
-943 EEKKKQYADYTDA
+943 EDKKKQYADYTDA
-956 INISDA
+956 INSSDK
-962 TLAGSAK
+962 TLAGAAK
-969 QAFADYTDA
+969 EAY
-978 INISDAT
+978 
-985 LAGSAKQAFADLLAE
+985 ADLLAE

-1012 DTLNGLKIKGEL
+1012 ATLNNLKIKSEL
-1024 TIEGQK
+1024 SIEEQE

-1038 LNKEQGTAKSVG
+1038 LNKELGVTKSVG
-1050 AAFKEHFA
+1050 AGFKEAFG
-1058 DIGSSISFVS
+1058 DLGSSLTFLS

-1074 VSGIKKMGISM
+1074 VSGIKKMGIAM

-1102 ASQLSQGIATAN
+1102 ASQIATGIATAN
-1114 PLGIIQGSIGFLSS
+1114 PLSIIQGSIGFLSS
-1128 AFSLF
+1128 AFDLF
-1133 NSRDRK
+1133 NTRDRK

-1170 ETVYQNQNALIANL
+1170 ETVYQNQSALIGNL
-1184 RQQQNEIY
+1184 RQQQAEIRE
-1192 GMINDEKSKK
+1192 MISDEYSKK
-1202 HTDWGKVEEYQERI
+1202 KTDYSKIEEYQERI

-1222 IEDIISEITKSITQT
+1222 IEDIIAEITQSITQT
-1237 SAGELAN
+1237 SGKDAAAQLMDAIVNSCGEG
-1244 QLKDALMDAFE
+1244 KDALKSLNEVYKQVAD
-1255 SGEDA
+1255 DILK
-1260 AKAFGDIANDV
+1260 KAI
-1271 LKNAVANALKL
+1271 ANALKL

-1288 LQQAIK
+1288 LQAAIK

-1309 FDGLTPEEQARF
+1309 FDGLTEDEQARF
-1321 KEAVAAA
+1321 RAAVAAA
-1328 GANFKNA
+1328 GANFKAA
-1335 MEMYKDLFAELD
+1335 MDMYKDLFAELD
-1347 DSDPTSLSGAIKGA
+1347 DSDPSSLSGAIKGA

-1397 DNRLGNIAASLLSI
+1397 DNRLGNIAGTLLSI
-1411 LSRLGIDDEEDLRS
+1411 LNRLGIDSDGDDLRA